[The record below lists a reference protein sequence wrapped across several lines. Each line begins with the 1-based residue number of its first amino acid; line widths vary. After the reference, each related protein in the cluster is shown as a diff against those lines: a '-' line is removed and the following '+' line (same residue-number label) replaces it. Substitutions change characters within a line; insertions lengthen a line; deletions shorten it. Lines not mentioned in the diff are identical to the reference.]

1 MKKTFQFLSLAFAAL
16 CFTACEDVPAPFNIF
31 SEGGGQGASSQL
43 PYTATFESSLGDFT
57 TENTVGD
64 FPWTCQYSCAQITS
78 YIDTDG
84 DGTKENNPATSWL
97 ISPAFDLTG
106 VEAAHVSFDYILRYA
121 NASELATN
129 YQVLVSKDYSKE
141 NGVAAANWTVL
152 PLDLVQGSDW
162 ETWTNTGNLNIP
174 AEFCN
179 TANVTVA
186 LRYIAQAKAAT
197 WEVKNFVLD
206 QGAGDNG
213 GGSGEE
219 GGVKTL
225 PYSEEFSTTL
235 GAFKNYTTSGEGA
248 WTIDYSTAKAT
259 GYDNASKVTTAG
271 TYYLV
276 SPEISLAGQTAVHV
290 SYEYIMRYN
299 KGDENQQVFI
309 TDAFNEA
316 APAEGWT
323 LLVGKHTE
331 GTDWT
336 TFAKEDVAIPAA
348 YLGKTIRIAFR
359 YNTNAESGSTWE
371 VKNFAIAAG
380 AASGE
385 GGNTGGGSEG
395 VATGDG
401 TLANPFNSVAA
412 NAYVAAMAADVVSE
426 NDVYIKGKIASVEEA
441 YGTQFGNGSF
451 TISDDGTSANGFKVW
466 RALYLNN
473 EKYQDG
479 QTQIKVGDEV
489 VVCGKVVNFKGNTP
503 ETAQGQAYLY
513 SLVSSEGGNTGGE
526 GGGSVDNPITNDYIT
541 VTAASFGLENG
552 TAVPQLTLSDGT
564 TLSFDGGGNTN
575 APKYYTAGTNIRMYP
590 KNTMTVKA
598 SKKIAAIVINVDK
611 YNGTICN
618 ASGDISANPGSVSTS
633 EQVVTISSVNA
644 TSTVITNTSTT
655 TSTPSQI
662 RWISMTIYYVE

>member
-1 MKKTFQFLSLAFAAL
+1 MKKTFQFLALAFAAL
-16 CFTACEDVPAPFNIF
+16 CFTACEDVPAPYNIF
-31 SEGGGQGASSQL
+31 SEGAGQGTGSHL
-43 PYTATFESSLGDFT
+43 PYTVTFESSLGDFT

-64 FPWTCQYSCAQITS
+64 FPWTCQHSCAQITS

-121 NASELATN
+121 NASDLATN
-129 YQVLVSKDYSKE
+129 YQVLVSKDYTKDA
-141 NGVAAANWTVL
+141 GVAAASWTVL
-152 PLDLVQGSDW
+152 PLDLVQVSDW
-162 ETWTNTGNLNIP
+162 DTWTNTGNLNIP

-179 TANVTVA
+179 TANVTIA

-197 WEVKNFVLD
+197 WEVKNFVLDQGAGD

-235 GAFKNYTTSGEGA
+235 GGFKNYTTSGEGA

-290 SYEYIMRYN
+290 SYEYILRYN

-316 APAEGWT
+316 TPAEGWT
-323 LLVGKHTE
+323 LLVDKHTE

-336 TFAKEDVAIPAA
+336 TFAKEDIAIPAA
-348 YLGKTIRIAFR
+348 YLGKTVRIAFR

-380 AASGE
+380 APG
-385 GGNTGGGSEG
+385 
-395 VATGDG
+395 
-401 TLANPFNSVAA
+401 
-412 NAYVAAMAADVVSE
+412 
-426 NDVYIKGKIASVEEA
+426 
-441 YGTQFGNGSF
+441 
-451 TISDDGTSANGFKVW
+451 
-466 RALYLNN
+466 
-473 EKYQDG
+473 
-479 QTQIKVGDEV
+479 
-489 VVCGKVVNFKGNTP
+489 
-503 ETAQGQAYLY
+503 
-513 SLVSSEGGNTGGE
+513 EGGNTGGE
-526 GGGSVDNPITNDYIT
+526 GGGSVDTPITNDYIT
-541 VTAASFGLENG
+541 VTAASFGMGNG
-552 TAVPQLTLSDGT
+552 EAVTEFQLADGT
-564 TLSFDGGGNTN
+564 TLTFDGGGGTH
-575 APKYYTAGTNIRMYP
+575 APKYYTYTAGANIRMYP

-598 SKKIAAIVINVDK
+598 SKKIAAIVLNVDK

-618 ASGDISANPGSVSTS
+618 ASGDITANPGSVSTS
-633 EQVVTISSVNA
+633 GQVVTINNVNA
-644 TSTVITNTSTT
+644 NSTVITNTSTT

-662 RWISMTIYYVE
+662 RWISLTVYYVE

>member
-1 MKKTFQFLSLAFAAL
+1 MKKTFQFLALAFAAL
-16 CFTACEDVPAPFNIF
+16 CFTACEDVPAPYNIF
-31 SEGGGQGASSQL
+31 SEGAGQGTGSHL
-43 PYTATFESSLGDFT
+43 PYTVTFESSLGDFT

-64 FPWTCQYSCAQITS
+64 FPWTCQHSCAQITS

-121 NASELATN
+121 NASDLATN
-129 YQVLVSKDYSKE
+129 YQVLVSKDYTKDA
-141 NGVAAANWTVL
+141 GVAAASWTVL
-152 PLDLVQGSDW
+152 PLDLVQVSDW
-162 ETWTNTGNLNIP
+162 DTWTNTGNLNIP
-174 AEFCN
+174 AAFCN
-179 TANVTVA
+179 TANVTIA

-206 QGAGDNG
+206 QGAGDQGAGDSG

-235 GAFKNYTTSGEGA
+235 GGFKNYTTSGEGA

-290 SYEYIMRYN
+290 SYEYILRYN

-316 APAEGWT
+316 TPAEGWT
-323 LLVGKHTE
+323 LLVDKHTE

-336 TFAKEDVAIPAA
+336 TFAKEDIAIPAA
-348 YLGKTIRIAFR
+348 YLGKTVRIAFR

-380 AASGE
+380 APG
-385 GGNTGGGSEG
+385 
-395 VATGDG
+395 
-401 TLANPFNSVAA
+401 
-412 NAYVAAMAADVVSE
+412 
-426 NDVYIKGKIASVEEA
+426 
-441 YGTQFGNGSF
+441 
-451 TISDDGTSANGFKVW
+451 
-466 RALYLNN
+466 
-473 EKYQDG
+473 
-479 QTQIKVGDEV
+479 
-489 VVCGKVVNFKGNTP
+489 
-503 ETAQGQAYLY
+503 
-513 SLVSSEGGNTGGE
+513 EGGNTGGE
-526 GGGSVDNPITNDYIT
+526 GAGTVDTPITNDYIT
-541 VTAASFGLENG
+541 VTAASFGLENQ
-552 TAVPQLTLSDGT
+552 TAVTELKLSDGT
-564 TLSFDGGGNTN
+564 TLTFDGGGNTN
-575 APKYYTAGTNIRMYP
+575 PPKYYNAGNNIRMYP

-598 SKKIAAIVINVDK
+598 SKKIAAIVLNVDK

-618 ASGDISANPGSVSTS
+618 ASGDITANPGSVSTS
-633 EQVVTISSVNA
+633 GQVVTINNVNA
-644 TSTVITNTSTT
+644 NSTVITNTSTT

-662 RWISMTIYYVE
+662 RWISLTVYYVE

>member
-1 MKKTFQFLSLAFAAL
+1 MKKTFQFLALAFAVL
-16 CFTACEDVPAPFNIF
+16 CFTACEDVPAPYNIF
-31 SEGGGQGASSQL
+31 SEGAGQGTGSHL
-43 PYTATFESSLGDFT
+43 PYTVTFESSLGDFT

-64 FPWTCQYSCAQITS
+64 FPWTCQHSCAQITS

-121 NASELATN
+121 NASDLATN
-129 YQVLVSKDYSKE
+129 YQVLVSKDYTKDA
-141 NGVAAANWTVL
+141 GVAAASWTVL
-152 PLDLVQGSDW
+152 PLDLVQVSDW
-162 ETWTNTGNLNIP
+162 DTWTNTGNLNIP
-174 AEFCN
+174 AAFCN
-179 TANVTVA
+179 TANVTIA

-197 WEVKNFVLD
+197 WEVKNFVLDQGAGD

-235 GAFKNYTTSGEGA
+235 GGFKNYTTSGEGA

-290 SYEYIMRYN
+290 SYEYILRYN

-316 APAEGWT
+316 TPAEGWT
-323 LLVGKHTE
+323 LLVDKHTE

-336 TFAKEDVAIPAA
+336 TFAKEDIAIPDA

-380 AASGE
+380 APG
-385 GGNTGGGSEG
+385 
-395 VATGDG
+395 
-401 TLANPFNSVAA
+401 
-412 NAYVAAMAADVVSE
+412 
-426 NDVYIKGKIASVEEA
+426 
-441 YGTQFGNGSF
+441 
-451 TISDDGTSANGFKVW
+451 
-466 RALYLNN
+466 
-473 EKYQDG
+473 
-479 QTQIKVGDEV
+479 
-489 VVCGKVVNFKGNTP
+489 
-503 ETAQGQAYLY
+503 
-513 SLVSSEGGNTGGE
+513 EGGNTGGE
-526 GGGSVDNPITNDYIT
+526 GGGSVDTPITNDYIT
-541 VTAASFGLENG
+541 VTAASFGLENQE
-552 TAVPQLTLSDGT
+552 AVTELKLSDGT
-564 TLSFDGGGNTN
+564 TLTFDGGGNTN
-575 APKYYTAGTNIRMYP
+575 PPKYYNAGNNIRMYP
-590 KNTMTVKA
+590 KNTMTISA
-598 SKKIAAIVINVDK
+598 SKKIAAIVLNVDK

-618 ASGDISANPGSVSTS
+618 ASGDISANPGSVSTA

-655 TSTPSQI
+655 TGPQSQL
-662 RWISMTIYYVE
+662 RWVSMTIYYVE

>member
-1 MKKTFQFLSLAFAAL
+1 MKKTFQFLALAFAAL
-16 CFTACEDVPAPFNIF
+16 CFTACEDVPAPYNIF
-31 SEGGGQGASSQL
+31 SEGAGQGTGSHL
-43 PYTATFESSLGDFT
+43 PYTVTFESSLGDFT

-64 FPWTCQYSCAQITS
+64 FPWTCQHSCAQITS

-121 NASELATN
+121 NASDLATN
-129 YQVLVSKDYSKE
+129 YQVLVSKDYTKDA
-141 NGVAAANWTVL
+141 GVAAASWTVL
-152 PLDLVQGSDW
+152 PLDLVQVSDW
-162 ETWTNTGNLNIP
+162 DTWTNTGNLNIP
-174 AEFCN
+174 AAFCN
-179 TANVTVA
+179 TANVTIA

-197 WEVKNFVLD
+197 WEVKNFVLDQGAGD

-235 GAFKNYTTSGEGA
+235 GGFKNYTTSGEGA

-276 SPEISLAGQTAVHV
+276 SPEISLAGQTAVHL
-290 SYEYIMRYN
+290 SYEYILRYN

-316 APAEGWT
+316 TPAEGWT
-323 LLVGKHTE
+323 LLVDKHTE

-336 TFAKEDVAIPAA
+336 TFAKEDIAIPAA
-348 YLGKTIRIAFR
+348 YLGKTVRIAFR

-380 AASGE
+380 APG
-385 GGNTGGGSEG
+385 
-395 VATGDG
+395 
-401 TLANPFNSVAA
+401 
-412 NAYVAAMAADVVSE
+412 
-426 NDVYIKGKIASVEEA
+426 
-441 YGTQFGNGSF
+441 
-451 TISDDGTSANGFKVW
+451 
-466 RALYLNN
+466 
-473 EKYQDG
+473 
-479 QTQIKVGDEV
+479 
-489 VVCGKVVNFKGNTP
+489 
-503 ETAQGQAYLY
+503 
-513 SLVSSEGGNTGGE
+513 EGGNTGGE
-526 GGGSVDNPITNDYIT
+526 GGGSVDTPITNDYIT
-541 VTAASFGLENG
+541 VTAASFGLENQA
-552 TAVPQLTLSDGT
+552 AVTELKLSDGT
-564 TLSFDGGGNTN
+564 TLTFDGGGNTN
-575 APKYYTAGTNIRMYP
+575 PPKYYNAGNNIRMYP
-590 KNTMTVKA
+590 KNTMTISA
-598 SKKIAAIVINVDK
+598 SKKIAAIVLNVDK

-618 ASGDISANPGSVSTS
+618 ASGDIAANPGSVSTS
-633 EQVVTISSVNA
+633 GQVVTINNVNA
-644 TSTVITNTSTT
+644 NSTVITNTSTT

-662 RWISMTIYYVE
+662 RWISLTVYYVE

>member
-1 MKKTFQFLSLAFAAL
+1 MKKTFQFLALAFAAL
-16 CFTACEDVPAPFNIF
+16 CFTACEDVPAPYNIF
-31 SEGGGQGASSQL
+31 SEGAGQGTGSHL
-43 PYTATFESSLGDFT
+43 PYTVTFESSLGDFT

-64 FPWTCQYSCAQITS
+64 FPWTCQHSCAQITS

-121 NASELATN
+121 NASDLATN
-129 YQVLVSKDYSKE
+129 YQVLVSKDYTKDA
-141 NGVAAANWTVL
+141 GVAAASWTVL
-152 PLDLVQGSDW
+152 PLDLVQVSDW
-162 ETWTNTGNLNIP
+162 DTWTNTGNLNIP

-179 TANVTVA
+179 TANVTIA

-197 WEVKNFVLD
+197 WEVKNFVLDQGAGD

-235 GAFKNYTTSGEGA
+235 GGFKNYTTSGEGA

-290 SYEYIMRYN
+290 SYEYILRYN

-316 APAEGWT
+316 TPAEGWT
-323 LLVGKHTE
+323 LLVDKHTE

-336 TFAKEDVAIPAA
+336 TFAKEDIAIPAA
-348 YLGKTIRIAFR
+348 YLGKTVRIAFR

-380 AASGE
+380 APG
-385 GGNTGGGSEG
+385 
-395 VATGDG
+395 
-401 TLANPFNSVAA
+401 
-412 NAYVAAMAADVVSE
+412 
-426 NDVYIKGKIASVEEA
+426 
-441 YGTQFGNGSF
+441 
-451 TISDDGTSANGFKVW
+451 
-466 RALYLNN
+466 
-473 EKYQDG
+473 
-479 QTQIKVGDEV
+479 
-489 VVCGKVVNFKGNTP
+489 
-503 ETAQGQAYLY
+503 
-513 SLVSSEGGNTGGE
+513 EGGNTGGE
-526 GGGSVDNPITNDYIT
+526 GGGSVDTPITNDYIT
-541 VTAASFGLENG
+541 VTAASFGLENQA
-552 TAVPQLTLSDGT
+552 AVTELKLSDGT
-564 TLSFDGGGNTN
+564 TLTFDGGGNTN
-575 APKYYTAGTNIRMYP
+575 PPKYYNAGNNIRMYP

-598 SKKIAAIVINVDK
+598 SKKIAAIVLNVDK

-618 ASGDISANPGSVSTS
+618 ASGDITANPGSVSTS
-633 EQVVTISSVNA
+633 EQVVTISNVNA

-662 RWISMTIYYVE
+662 RWISLTVYYVE

>member
-1 MKKTFQFLSLAFAAL
+1 MKKTFQFLALAFAAL
-16 CFTACEDVPAPFNIF
+16 CFTACEDVPAPYNIF
-31 SEGGGQGASSQL
+31 SEGAGQGTGSHL
-43 PYTATFESSLGDFT
+43 PYTVTFESSLGDFT

-64 FPWTCQYSCAQITS
+64 FPWTCQHSCAQITS

-121 NASELATN
+121 NASDLATN
-129 YQVLVSKDYSKE
+129 YQVLVSKDYTKDA
-141 NGVAAANWTVL
+141 GVAAASWTVL
-152 PLDLVQGSDW
+152 PLDLVQVSDW
-162 ETWTNTGNLNIP
+162 DTWTNTGNLNIP
-174 AEFCN
+174 AAFCN
-179 TANVTVA
+179 TANVTIA

-206 QGAGDNG
+206 QGAGDQGAGDSG

-235 GAFKNYTTSGEGA
+235 GGFKNYTTSGEGA

-290 SYEYIMRYN
+290 SYEYILRYN

-316 APAEGWT
+316 TPAEGWT
-323 LLVGKHTE
+323 LLVDKHTE

-336 TFAKEDVAIPAA
+336 TFAKEDIAIPAA
-348 YLGKTIRIAFR
+348 YLGKTVRIAFR

-380 AASGE
+380 APG
-385 GGNTGGGSEG
+385 
-395 VATGDG
+395 
-401 TLANPFNSVAA
+401 
-412 NAYVAAMAADVVSE
+412 
-426 NDVYIKGKIASVEEA
+426 
-441 YGTQFGNGSF
+441 
-451 TISDDGTSANGFKVW
+451 
-466 RALYLNN
+466 
-473 EKYQDG
+473 
-479 QTQIKVGDEV
+479 
-489 VVCGKVVNFKGNTP
+489 
-503 ETAQGQAYLY
+503 
-513 SLVSSEGGNTGGE
+513 EGGNTGGE
-526 GGGSVDNPITNDYIT
+526 GGGSVDTPITNDYIT
-541 VTAASFGLENG
+541 VTAASFGLENQA
-552 TAVPQLTLSDGT
+552 AVTELKLSDGT
-564 TLSFDGGGNTN
+564 TLTFDGGGNSN
-575 APKYYTAGTNIRMYP
+575 PPKYYNAGNNIRMYP
-590 KNTMTVKA
+590 KNTMTISA
-598 SKKIAAIVINVDK
+598 SKKIAAVVLNVDK
-611 YNGTICN
+611 YNGDICN
-618 ASGDISANPGSVSTS
+618 ASGDITANPGSVSTS
-633 EQVVTISSVNA
+633 GQVVTINNVNA
-644 TSTVITNTSTT
+644 TSTVITNMSTT

-662 RWISMTIYYVE
+662 RWVSLTVYYVE

>member
-1 MKKTFQFLSLAFAAL
+1 MKKTFQFLALAFAAL
-16 CFTACEDVPAPFNIF
+16 CFTACEDVPAPYNIF
-31 SEGGGQGASSQL
+31 SEGAGQGTGSHL
-43 PYTATFESSLGDFT
+43 PYTVTFESSLGDFT

-64 FPWTCQYSCAQITS
+64 FPWTCQHSCAQITS

-121 NASELATN
+121 NASDLATN
-129 YQVLVSKDYSKE
+129 YQVLVSKDYTKDA
-141 NGVAAANWTVL
+141 GVAAASWTVL
-152 PLDLVQGSDW
+152 PLDLVQVSDW
-162 ETWTNTGNLNIP
+162 DTWTNTGNLNIP

-179 TANVTVA
+179 TANVTIA

-197 WEVKNFVLD
+197 WEVKNFVLDQGAGD

-235 GAFKNYTTSGEGA
+235 GGFKNYTTSGEGA

-276 SPEISLAGQTAVHV
+276 SPEISLAGQTAVHL
-290 SYEYIMRYN
+290 SYEYILRYN

-316 APAEGWT
+316 TPAEGWT
-323 LLVGKHTE
+323 LLVDKHTE

-336 TFAKEDVAIPAA
+336 TFAKEDIAIPAA
-348 YLGKTIRIAFR
+348 YLGKTVRIAFR

-380 AASGE
+380 APG
-385 GGNTGGGSEG
+385 
-395 VATGDG
+395 
-401 TLANPFNSVAA
+401 
-412 NAYVAAMAADVVSE
+412 
-426 NDVYIKGKIASVEEA
+426 
-441 YGTQFGNGSF
+441 
-451 TISDDGTSANGFKVW
+451 
-466 RALYLNN
+466 
-473 EKYQDG
+473 
-479 QTQIKVGDEV
+479 
-489 VVCGKVVNFKGNTP
+489 
-503 ETAQGQAYLY
+503 
-513 SLVSSEGGNTGGE
+513 EGGNTGGE
-526 GGGSVDNPITNDYIT
+526 GGGSVDTPITNDYIT
-541 VTAASFGLENG
+541 VTAASFGLENQA
-552 TAVPQLTLSDGT
+552 AVTELKLSDGT
-564 TLSFDGGGNTN
+564 TLTFDGGGNTN
-575 APKYYTAGTNIRMYP
+575 PPKYYNAGNNIRMYP
-590 KNTMTVKA
+590 KNTMTISA
-598 SKKIAAIVINVDK
+598 SKKIAAVVLNVDK
-611 YNGTICN
+611 YNGVICN

-633 EQVVTISSVNA
+633 EQVVTISNVNA

-662 RWISMTIYYVE
+662 RWVSLTVYYVE

>member
-1 MKKTFQFLSLAFAAL
+1 MKKTFQFLALAFAAL
-16 CFTACEDVPAPFNIF
+16 CFTACEDVPAPYNIF
-31 SEGGGQGASSQL
+31 SEGAGQGTGSNL
-43 PYTATFESSLGDFT
+43 PYTVTFESSLGDFT

-64 FPWTCQYSCAQITS
+64 FPWTCQHSCAQITS

-121 NASELATN
+121 NASDLATN
-129 YQVLVSKDYSKE
+129 YQVLVSKDYTKDA
-141 NGVAAANWTVL
+141 GVAAASWTVL
-152 PLDLVQGSDW
+152 PLDLVQVSDW
-162 ETWTNTGNLNIP
+162 DTWTNTGNLNIP

-179 TANVTVA
+179 TVNVTIA

-197 WEVKNFVLD
+197 WEVKNFVLDQGAGD

-235 GAFKNYTTSGEGA
+235 GGFKNYTTSGEGA

-290 SYEYIMRYN
+290 SYEYILRYN

-316 APAEGWT
+316 NPAEGWT
-323 LLVGKHTE
+323 LLVDKHTE

-336 TFAKEDVAIPAA
+336 TFAKEDIAIPAA
-348 YLGKTIRIAFR
+348 YLGKTVRIAFR

-380 AASGE
+380 APG
-385 GGNTGGGSEG
+385 
-395 VATGDG
+395 
-401 TLANPFNSVAA
+401 
-412 NAYVAAMAADVVSE
+412 
-426 NDVYIKGKIASVEEA
+426 
-441 YGTQFGNGSF
+441 
-451 TISDDGTSANGFKVW
+451 
-466 RALYLNN
+466 
-473 EKYQDG
+473 
-479 QTQIKVGDEV
+479 
-489 VVCGKVVNFKGNTP
+489 
-503 ETAQGQAYLY
+503 
-513 SLVSSEGGNTGGE
+513 EGGNTGGE
-526 GGGSVDNPITNDYIT
+526 GGGSVDTPITNDYIT
-541 VTAASFGLENG
+541 VTAASFGLENQA
-552 TAVPQLTLSDGT
+552 AVTELKLSDGT
-564 TLSFDGGGNTN
+564 TLTFDGGGNTN
-575 APKYYTAGTNIRMYP
+575 PPKYYNAGNNIRMYP
-590 KNTMTVKA
+590 KNTMTISA
-598 SKKIAAIVINVDK
+598 SKKIAAIVLNVDK

-618 ASGDISANPGSVSTS
+618 ASGDIAANPGSVSTS
-633 EQVVTISSVNA
+633 GQVVTINNVNA
-644 TSTVITNTSTT
+644 NSTVITNTSTT

-662 RWISMTIYYVE
+662 RWISLTVYYVE

>member
-1 MKKTFQFLSLAFAAL
+1 MKKTFQFLALAFAAL
-16 CFTACEDVPAPFNIF
+16 CFTACEDVPAPYNIF
-31 SEGGGQGASSQL
+31 SEGAGQGTGSHL
-43 PYTATFESSLGDFT
+43 PYTVTFESSLGDFT

-64 FPWTCQYSCAQITS
+64 FPWTCQHSCAQITS

-121 NASELATN
+121 NASDLATN
-129 YQVLVSKDYSKE
+129 YQVLVSKDYTKDA
-141 NGVAAANWTVL
+141 GVAAASWTVL
-152 PLDLVQGSDW
+152 PLDLVQVSDW
-162 ETWTNTGNLNIP
+162 DTWTNTGNLNIP
-174 AEFCN
+174 AAFCN
-179 TANVTVA
+179 TANVTIA

-235 GAFKNYTTSGEGA
+235 GGFKNYTTSGEGA

-290 SYEYIMRYN
+290 SYEYILRYN

-316 APAEGWT
+316 TPAEGWT
-323 LLVGKHTE
+323 LLVDKHTE

-336 TFAKEDVAIPAA
+336 TFAKEDIAIPAA
-348 YLGKTIRIAFR
+348 YLGKTVRIAFR

-380 AASGE
+380 APG
-385 GGNTGGGSEG
+385 
-395 VATGDG
+395 
-401 TLANPFNSVAA
+401 
-412 NAYVAAMAADVVSE
+412 
-426 NDVYIKGKIASVEEA
+426 
-441 YGTQFGNGSF
+441 
-451 TISDDGTSANGFKVW
+451 
-466 RALYLNN
+466 
-473 EKYQDG
+473 
-479 QTQIKVGDEV
+479 
-489 VVCGKVVNFKGNTP
+489 
-503 ETAQGQAYLY
+503 
-513 SLVSSEGGNTGGE
+513 EGGNTGGE
-526 GGGSVDNPITNDYIT
+526 GGGSVDTPITNDYIT
-541 VTAASFGLENG
+541 VTAASFDLENQA
-552 TAVPQLTLSDGT
+552 AVRELKLSDGT
-564 TLSFDGGGNTN
+564 TLTFDGGGGTH
-575 APKYYTAGTNIRMYP
+575 APKYYTYTAGANIRMYP

-598 SKKIAAIVINVDK
+598 SKKIAAVVLNVDK
-611 YNGTICN
+611 YNGVICN
-618 ASGDISANPGSVSTS
+618 ASGDITANPGSVSTS
-633 EQVVTISSVNA
+633 GQVVTINNVNA
-644 TSTVITNTSTT
+644 NSTVITNTSTT

-662 RWISMTIYYVE
+662 RWVSLTVYYVE

>member
-1 MKKTFQFLSLAFAAL
+1 MKKTFQFLALAFAAL
-16 CFTACEDVPAPFNIF
+16 CFTACEDVPAPYNIF
-31 SEGGGQGASSQL
+31 SEGAGQGTGSHL
-43 PYTATFESSLGDFT
+43 PYTVTFESSLGDFT

-64 FPWTCQYSCAQITS
+64 FPWTCQHSCAQITS

-121 NASELATN
+121 NASDLATN
-129 YQVLVSKDYSKE
+129 YQVLVSKDYTKDA
-141 NGVAAANWTVL
+141 GVAAASWTVL
-152 PLDLVQGSDW
+152 PLDLVQVSDW
-162 ETWTNTGNLNIP
+162 DTWTNTGNLNIP
-174 AEFCN
+174 AAFCN
-179 TANVTVA
+179 TANVTIA

-206 QGAGDNG
+206 QGAGDQGAGDSG

-235 GAFKNYTTSGEGA
+235 GGFKNYTTSGEGA

-290 SYEYIMRYN
+290 SYEYILRYN

-316 APAEGWT
+316 TPAEGWT
-323 LLVGKHTE
+323 LLVDKHTE

-336 TFAKEDVAIPAA
+336 TFAKEDIAIPAA
-348 YLGKTIRIAFR
+348 YLGKTVRIAFR

-380 AASGE
+380 APG
-385 GGNTGGGSEG
+385 
-395 VATGDG
+395 
-401 TLANPFNSVAA
+401 
-412 NAYVAAMAADVVSE
+412 
-426 NDVYIKGKIASVEEA
+426 
-441 YGTQFGNGSF
+441 
-451 TISDDGTSANGFKVW
+451 
-466 RALYLNN
+466 
-473 EKYQDG
+473 
-479 QTQIKVGDEV
+479 
-489 VVCGKVVNFKGNTP
+489 
-503 ETAQGQAYLY
+503 
-513 SLVSSEGGNTGGE
+513 EGGNTGGE
-526 GGGSVDNPITNDYIT
+526 GGGSVDTPITNDYIT
-541 VTAASFGLENG
+541 VTAASFGLENQA
-552 TAVPQLTLSDGT
+552 AVTELKLSDGT
-564 TLSFDGGGNTN
+564 TLTFDGGGNSN
-575 APKYYTAGTNIRMYP
+575 PPKYYNAGNNIRMYP
-590 KNTMTVKA
+590 KNTMTISA
-598 SKKIAAIVINVDK
+598 SKKIAAVVLNVDK
-611 YNGTICN
+611 YNGDICN
-618 ASGDISANPGSVSTS
+618 ASGDITANPGSVSTS
-633 EQVVTISSVNA
+633 GQVVTINNVNA

-662 RWISMTIYYVE
+662 RWVSLTVYYVE

>member
-1 MKKTFQFLSLAFAAL
+1 MKKTFQFLVLAFAAL
-16 CFTACEDVPAPFNIF
+16 CFTACEDVPAPYNIF
-31 SEGGGQGASSQL
+31 SEGAGQGTGSHL
-43 PYTATFESSLGDFT
+43 PYTVTFESSLGDFT

-64 FPWTCQYSCAQITS
+64 FPWTCQHSCAQITS

-121 NASELATN
+121 NASDLATN
-129 YQVLVSKDYSKE
+129 YQVLVSKDYTKDA
-141 NGVAAANWTVL
+141 GVAAASWTVL
-152 PLDLVQGSDW
+152 PLDLVQVSDW
-162 ETWTNTGNLNIP
+162 DTWTNTGNLNIP

-179 TANVTVA
+179 TANVTIA

-197 WEVKNFVLD
+197 WEVKNFVLDQGAGD

-235 GAFKNYTTSGEGA
+235 GGFKNYTTSGEGA

-290 SYEYIMRYN
+290 SYEYILRYN

-316 APAEGWT
+316 TPAEGWT
-323 LLVGKHTE
+323 LLVDKHTE

-336 TFAKEDVAIPAA
+336 TFAKEDIAIPAA
-348 YLGKTIRIAFR
+348 YLGKTVRIAFR

-380 AASGE
+380 APG
-385 GGNTGGGSEG
+385 
-395 VATGDG
+395 
-401 TLANPFNSVAA
+401 
-412 NAYVAAMAADVVSE
+412 
-426 NDVYIKGKIASVEEA
+426 
-441 YGTQFGNGSF
+441 
-451 TISDDGTSANGFKVW
+451 
-466 RALYLNN
+466 
-473 EKYQDG
+473 
-479 QTQIKVGDEV
+479 
-489 VVCGKVVNFKGNTP
+489 
-503 ETAQGQAYLY
+503 
-513 SLVSSEGGNTGGE
+513 EGGNTGGE
-526 GGGSVDNPITNDYIT
+526 GGGSVDTPITNDYIT
-541 VTAASFGLENG
+541 VTAASFGLENQA
-552 TAVPQLTLSDGT
+552 AVTELKLSDGT
-564 TLSFDGGGNTN
+564 TLTFDGGGNTN
-575 APKYYTAGTNIRMYP
+575 PPKYYNAGNNIRMYP

-598 SKKIAAIVINVDK
+598 SKKIAAIVLNVDK
-611 YNGTICN
+611 FNGTICN
-618 ASGDISANPGSVSTS
+618 ASGDITANPGSVSTS
-633 EQVVTISSVNA
+633 EQVVTISNVNA

-662 RWISMTIYYVE
+662 RWISLTVYYVE

>member
-1 MKKTFQFLSLAFAAL
+1 MKKTFQFLALAFAAL
-16 CFTACEDVPAPFNIF
+16 CFTACEDVPAPYNIF
-31 SEGGGQGASSQL
+31 SEGAGQGTGSHL
-43 PYTATFESSLGDFT
+43 PYTVTFESSLGDFT

-64 FPWTCQYSCAQITS
+64 FPWTCQHSCAQITS

-121 NASELATN
+121 NASDLATN
-129 YQVLVSKDYSKE
+129 YQVLVSKDYTKDA
-141 NGVAAANWTVL
+141 GVAAASWTVL
-152 PLDLVQGSDW
+152 PLDLVQVSDW
-162 ETWTNTGNLNIP
+162 DTWTNTGNLNIP

-179 TANVTVA
+179 TVNVTIA

-197 WEVKNFVLD
+197 WEVKNFVLDQGAGD

-235 GAFKNYTTSGEGA
+235 GGFKNYTTSGEGA

-290 SYEYIMRYN
+290 SYEYILRYN

-323 LLVGKHTE
+323 LLVDKHTE

-336 TFAKEDVAIPAA
+336 TFAKEDIAIPAA
-348 YLGKTIRIAFR
+348 YLGKTVRIAFR

-380 AASGE
+380 APG
-385 GGNTGGGSEG
+385 
-395 VATGDG
+395 
-401 TLANPFNSVAA
+401 
-412 NAYVAAMAADVVSE
+412 
-426 NDVYIKGKIASVEEA
+426 
-441 YGTQFGNGSF
+441 
-451 TISDDGTSANGFKVW
+451 
-466 RALYLNN
+466 
-473 EKYQDG
+473 
-479 QTQIKVGDEV
+479 
-489 VVCGKVVNFKGNTP
+489 
-503 ETAQGQAYLY
+503 
-513 SLVSSEGGNTGGE
+513 EGGNTGGE
-526 GGGSVDNPITNDYIT
+526 GGGSVDTPITNDYIT
-541 VTAASFGLENG
+541 VTAASFGLENQE
-552 TAVPQLTLSDGT
+552 AVTELKLSDGT
-564 TLSFDGGGNTN
+564 TLTFDGGGGTH
-575 APKYYTAGTNIRMYP
+575 APKYYTYTAGANIRMYP

-598 SKKIAAIVINVDK
+598 SKKIAAVVLNVDK
-611 YNGTICN
+611 YNGVICN
-618 ASGDISANPGSVSTS
+618 ASGDIAANPGSVSTS
-633 EQVVTISSVNA
+633 GQVVTINNVNA
-644 TSTVITNTSTT
+644 NSTVITNTSTT

-662 RWISMTIYYVE
+662 RWISLTVYYVE

>member
-1 MKKTFQFLSLAFAAL
+1 MKKTFQFLALAFAAL
-16 CFTACEDVPAPFNIF
+16 CFTACEDVPAPYNIF
-31 SEGGGQGASSQL
+31 SEGAGQGTGSHL
-43 PYTATFESSLGDFT
+43 PYTVTFESSLGDFT

-64 FPWTCQYSCAQITS
+64 FPWTCQHSCAQITS

-121 NASELATN
+121 NASDLATN
-129 YQVLVSKDYSKE
+129 YQVLVSKDYTKDA
-141 NGVAAANWTVL
+141 GVAAASWTVL
-152 PLDLVQGSDW
+152 PLDLVQVSDW
-162 ETWTNTGNLNIP
+162 DTWTNTGNLNIP

-179 TANVTVA
+179 TANVTIA

-206 QGAGDNG
+206 QGAGDQGAGDNG

-219 GGVKTL
+219 SGVKTL

-235 GAFKNYTTSGEGA
+235 GGFKNYTTSGEGA

-290 SYEYIMRYN
+290 SYEYILRYN

-316 APAEGWT
+316 TPAEGWT
-323 LLVGKHTE
+323 LLVDKHTE

-336 TFAKEDVAIPAA
+336 TFAKEDIAIPAA
-348 YLGKTIRIAFR
+348 YLGKTVRIAFR

-380 AASGE
+380 APG
-385 GGNTGGGSEG
+385 
-395 VATGDG
+395 
-401 TLANPFNSVAA
+401 
-412 NAYVAAMAADVVSE
+412 
-426 NDVYIKGKIASVEEA
+426 
-441 YGTQFGNGSF
+441 
-451 TISDDGTSANGFKVW
+451 
-466 RALYLNN
+466 
-473 EKYQDG
+473 
-479 QTQIKVGDEV
+479 
-489 VVCGKVVNFKGNTP
+489 
-503 ETAQGQAYLY
+503 
-513 SLVSSEGGNTGGE
+513 EGGNTGGE
-526 GGGSVDNPITNDYIT
+526 GGGSVDTPITNDYIT
-541 VTAASFGLENG
+541 VTAASFGMGNG
-552 TAVPQLTLSDGT
+552 EAVSELKLSDGT
-564 TLSFDGGGNTN
+564 TLTFDGGGNTS
-575 APKYYTAGTNIRMYP
+575 APKYYDGGKNIRMYP

-598 SKKIAAIVINVDK
+598 SKKIAAVVLNVDK
-611 YNGTICN
+611 YNGVICN
-618 ASGDISANPGSVSTS
+618 ASGDITANPGSVSTS
-633 EQVVTISSVNA
+633 GQVVTINNVNA
-644 TSTVITNTSTT
+644 NSTVITNTSTT

-662 RWISMTIYYVE
+662 RWISLTVYYVE

>member
-1 MKKTFQFLSLAFAAL
+1 MKKTFQFLALAFAAL
-16 CFTACEDVPAPFNIF
+16 CFTACEDVPAPYNIF
-31 SEGGGQGASSQL
+31 SEGAGQGTGSHL
-43 PYTATFESSLGDFT
+43 PYTVTFESSLGDFT

-64 FPWTCQYSCAQITS
+64 FPWTCQHSCAQITS

-121 NASELATN
+121 NASDLATN
-129 YQVLVSKDYSKE
+129 YQVLVSKDYTKDA
-141 NGVAAANWTVL
+141 GVAAASWTVL
-152 PLDLVQGSDW
+152 PLDLVQVSDW
-162 ETWTNTGNLNIP
+162 DTWTNTGNLNIP
-174 AEFCN
+174 AAFCN
-179 TANVTVA
+179 TANVTIA

-197 WEVKNFVLD
+197 WEVKNFVLDQGAGD

-235 GAFKNYTTSGEGA
+235 GGFKNYTTSGEGA

-290 SYEYIMRYN
+290 SYEYILRYN

-323 LLVGKHTE
+323 LLVDKHTE

-336 TFAKEDVAIPAA
+336 TFAKEDIAIPAA
-348 YLGKTIRIAFR
+348 YLGKTVRIAFR

-380 AASGE
+380 APG
-385 GGNTGGGSEG
+385 
-395 VATGDG
+395 
-401 TLANPFNSVAA
+401 
-412 NAYVAAMAADVVSE
+412 
-426 NDVYIKGKIASVEEA
+426 
-441 YGTQFGNGSF
+441 
-451 TISDDGTSANGFKVW
+451 
-466 RALYLNN
+466 
-473 EKYQDG
+473 
-479 QTQIKVGDEV
+479 
-489 VVCGKVVNFKGNTP
+489 
-503 ETAQGQAYLY
+503 
-513 SLVSSEGGNTGGE
+513 EGGNTGGE
-526 GGGSVDNPITNDYIT
+526 GGGSVDTPITNDYIT
-541 VTAASFGLENG
+541 VTAASFGLENQE
-552 TAVPQLTLSDGT
+552 AVTELKLSDGT
-564 TLSFDGGGNTN
+564 TLTFDGGGNTIP
-575 APKYYTAGTNIRMYP
+575 PKYYKAGNNIRMYP
-590 KNTMTVKA
+590 KNTMTISA
-598 SKKIAAIVINVDK
+598 SKKIAAVVLNVDK
-611 YNGTICN
+611 YNGDICN
-618 ASGDISANPGSVSTS
+618 ASGDITANPGSVSTS
-633 EQVVTISSVNA
+633 EQVVTISNVNA

-662 RWISMTIYYVE
+662 RWISLTVYYVE

>member
-1 MKKTFQFLSLAFAAL
+1 MKKTFQFLALAFAAL
-16 CFTACEDVPAPFNIF
+16 CFTACEDVPAPYNIF
-31 SEGGGQGASSQL
+31 SEGAGQGTGSHL
-43 PYTATFESSLGDFT
+43 PYTVTFESSLGDFT

-64 FPWTCQYSCAQITS
+64 FPWTCQHSCAQITS

-121 NASELATN
+121 NASDLATN
-129 YQVLVSKDYSKE
+129 YQVLVSKDYTKDA
-141 NGVAAANWTVL
+141 GVAAASWTVL
-152 PLDLVQGSDW
+152 PLDLVQVSDW
-162 ETWTNTGNLNIP
+162 DTWTNTGNLNIP

-179 TANVTVA
+179 TANVTIA

-197 WEVKNFVLD
+197 WEVKNFVLDQGAGD

-235 GAFKNYTTSGEGA
+235 GGFKNYTTSGEGA

-290 SYEYIMRYN
+290 SYEYILRYN

-316 APAEGWT
+316 TPAEGWT
-323 LLVGKHTE
+323 LLVDKHTE

-336 TFAKEDVAIPAA
+336 TFAKEDIAIPAA
-348 YLGKTIRIAFR
+348 YLGKTVRIAFR

-380 AASGE
+380 APG
-385 GGNTGGGSEG
+385 
-395 VATGDG
+395 
-401 TLANPFNSVAA
+401 
-412 NAYVAAMAADVVSE
+412 
-426 NDVYIKGKIASVEEA
+426 
-441 YGTQFGNGSF
+441 
-451 TISDDGTSANGFKVW
+451 
-466 RALYLNN
+466 
-473 EKYQDG
+473 
-479 QTQIKVGDEV
+479 
-489 VVCGKVVNFKGNTP
+489 
-503 ETAQGQAYLY
+503 
-513 SLVSSEGGNTGGE
+513 EGGNTGGE
-526 GGGSVDNPITNDYIT
+526 GGGSVDTPITNDYIT
-541 VTAASFGLENG
+541 VTAASFGLENQA
-552 TAVPQLTLSDGT
+552 AVTELKLSDGT
-564 TLSFDGGGNTN
+564 TLTFDGGGGTH
-575 APKYYTAGTNIRMYP
+575 APKYYTYTAGANIRMYP

-598 SKKIAAIVINVDK
+598 SKKIAAIVLNVDK

-618 ASGDISANPGSVSTS
+618 ASGDITANPGSVSTS
-633 EQVVTISSVNA
+633 GQVVTINNVNA
-644 TSTVITNTSTT
+644 NSTVITNTSTT
-655 TSTPSQI
+655 TGPKSQI
-662 RWISMTIYYVE
+662 RWVSLTVYYVE

>member
-1 MKKTFQFLSLAFAAL
+1 MKKTFQFLALAFAAL
-16 CFTACEDVPAPFNIF
+16 CFTACEDVPAPYNIF
-31 SEGGGQGASSQL
+31 SEGAGQGTGSHL
-43 PYTATFESSLGDFT
+43 PYTVTFESSLGDFT

-64 FPWTCQYSCAQITS
+64 FPWTCQHSCAQITS

-121 NASELATN
+121 NASDLATN
-129 YQVLVSKDYSKE
+129 YQVLVSKDYTKDA
-141 NGVAAANWTVL
+141 GVAAASWTVL
-152 PLDLVQGSDW
+152 PLDLVQVSDW
-162 ETWTNTGNLNIP
+162 DTWTNTGNLNIP
-174 AEFCN
+174 AAFCN
-179 TANVTVA
+179 TANVTIA

-197 WEVKNFVLD
+197 WEVKNFVLDQGAGD

-235 GAFKNYTTSGEGA
+235 GGFKNYTTSGEGA

-290 SYEYIMRYN
+290 SYEYILRYN

-316 APAEGWT
+316 TPAEGWT
-323 LLVGKHTE
+323 LLVDKHTE

-336 TFAKEDVAIPAA
+336 TFAKEDIAIPAA
-348 YLGKTIRIAFR
+348 YLGKTVRIAFR

-380 AASGE
+380 APG
-385 GGNTGGGSEG
+385 
-395 VATGDG
+395 
-401 TLANPFNSVAA
+401 
-412 NAYVAAMAADVVSE
+412 
-426 NDVYIKGKIASVEEA
+426 
-441 YGTQFGNGSF
+441 
-451 TISDDGTSANGFKVW
+451 
-466 RALYLNN
+466 
-473 EKYQDG
+473 
-479 QTQIKVGDEV
+479 
-489 VVCGKVVNFKGNTP
+489 
-503 ETAQGQAYLY
+503 
-513 SLVSSEGGNTGGE
+513 EGGNTGGE
-526 GGGSVDNPITNDYIT
+526 GGGTVDTPITNDYIT
-541 VTAASFGLENG
+541 VTAASFGLENQA
-552 TAVPQLTLSDGT
+552 AVTELKLSDGT
-564 TLSFDGGGNTN
+564 TLTFDGGGNTN
-575 APKYYTAGTNIRMYP
+575 PPKYYNAGNNIRMYP
-590 KNTMTVKA
+590 KNTMTISA
-598 SKKIAAIVINVDK
+598 SKKIAAVVLNVDK
-611 YNGTICN
+611 YNGDICN
-618 ASGDISANPGSVSTS
+618 ASGDIAANPGSVSTS
-633 EQVVTISSVNA
+633 EQVVTISNVNA

-655 TSTPSQI
+655 TGPKSQI
-662 RWISMTIYYVE
+662 RWVSLTVYYVE

>member
-1 MKKTFQFLSLAFAAL
+1 MKKTFQFLALAFAAL
-16 CFTACEDVPAPFNIF
+16 CFTACEDVPAPYNIF
-31 SEGGGQGASSQL
+31 SEGAGQGTGSHL
-43 PYTATFESSLGDFT
+43 PYTVTFESSLGDFT

-64 FPWTCQYSCAQITS
+64 FPWTCQHSCAQITS

-121 NASELATN
+121 NASDLATN
-129 YQVLVSKDYSKE
+129 YQVLVSKDYTKDA
-141 NGVAAANWTVL
+141 GVAAASWTVL
-152 PLDLVQGSDW
+152 PLDLVQVSDW
-162 ETWTNTGNLNIP
+162 DTWTNTGNLNIP
-174 AEFCN
+174 AAFCN
-179 TANVTVA
+179 TANVTIA

-197 WEVKNFVLD
+197 WEVKNFVLDQGAGD

-235 GAFKNYTTSGEGA
+235 GGFKNYTTSGEGA

-276 SPEISLAGQTAVHV
+276 SPEISLAGQTAVHL
-290 SYEYIMRYN
+290 SYEYILRYN

-316 APAEGWT
+316 TPAEGWT
-323 LLVGKHTE
+323 LLVDKHTE

-336 TFAKEDVAIPAA
+336 TFAKEDIAIPAA
-348 YLGKTIRIAFR
+348 YLGKTVRIAFR

-380 AASGE
+380 APG
-385 GGNTGGGSEG
+385 
-395 VATGDG
+395 
-401 TLANPFNSVAA
+401 
-412 NAYVAAMAADVVSE
+412 
-426 NDVYIKGKIASVEEA
+426 
-441 YGTQFGNGSF
+441 
-451 TISDDGTSANGFKVW
+451 
-466 RALYLNN
+466 
-473 EKYQDG
+473 
-479 QTQIKVGDEV
+479 
-489 VVCGKVVNFKGNTP
+489 
-503 ETAQGQAYLY
+503 
-513 SLVSSEGGNTGGE
+513 EGGNTGGE
-526 GGGSVDNPITNDYIT
+526 GGGSVDTPITNDYIT
-541 VTAASFGLENG
+541 VTAASFGLENQA
-552 TAVPQLTLSDGT
+552 AVTELKLSDGT
-564 TLSFDGGGNTN
+564 TLTFDGGGNTN
-575 APKYYTAGTNIRMYP
+575 PPKYYNAGNNIRMYP
-590 KNTMTVKA
+590 KNTMTISA
-598 SKKIAAIVINVDK
+598 SKKIAAVVLNVDK
-611 YNGTICN
+611 YNGVICN
-618 ASGDISANPGSVSTS
+618 ASGDITANPGSVSTS
-633 EQVVTISSVNA
+633 EQVVTIRNVNA

-662 RWISMTIYYVE
+662 RWISLTVYYVE

>member
-1 MKKTFQFLSLAFAAL
+1 MKKTFQFLALAFAAL
-16 CFTACEDVPAPFNIF
+16 CFTACEDVPAPYNIF
-31 SEGGGQGASSQL
+31 SEGAGQGTGSHL
-43 PYTATFESSLGDFT
+43 PYTVTFESSLGDFT

-64 FPWTCQYSCAQITS
+64 FPWTCQHSCAQITS

-121 NASELATN
+121 NASDLATN
-129 YQVLVSKDYSKE
+129 YQVLVSKDYTKDA
-141 NGVAAANWTVL
+141 GVAAASWTVL
-152 PLDLVQGSDW
+152 PLDLVQVSDW
-162 ETWTNTGNLNIP
+162 DTWTNTGNLNIP

-179 TANVTVA
+179 TANVTIA

-206 QGAGDNG
+206 QGAGDQGAGDSG

-235 GAFKNYTTSGEGA
+235 GGFKNYTTSGEGA

-290 SYEYIMRYN
+290 SYEYILRYN

-316 APAEGWT
+316 TPAEGWT
-323 LLVGKHTE
+323 LLVDKHTE

-336 TFAKEDVAIPAA
+336 TFAKEDIAIPAA
-348 YLGKTIRIAFR
+348 YLGKTVRIAFR

-380 AASGE
+380 APG
-385 GGNTGGGSEG
+385 
-395 VATGDG
+395 
-401 TLANPFNSVAA
+401 
-412 NAYVAAMAADVVSE
+412 
-426 NDVYIKGKIASVEEA
+426 
-441 YGTQFGNGSF
+441 
-451 TISDDGTSANGFKVW
+451 
-466 RALYLNN
+466 
-473 EKYQDG
+473 
-479 QTQIKVGDEV
+479 
-489 VVCGKVVNFKGNTP
+489 
-503 ETAQGQAYLY
+503 
-513 SLVSSEGGNTGGE
+513 EGGNTGGE
-526 GGGSVDNPITNDYIT
+526 GGGSVDTPITNDYIT
-541 VTAASFGLENG
+541 VTAASFGLENQA
-552 TAVPQLTLSDGT
+552 AVTELKLSDGT
-564 TLSFDGGGNTN
+564 TLTFDGGGNTN
-575 APKYYTAGTNIRMYP
+575 PPKYYNAGNNIRMYP
-590 KNTMTVKA
+590 KNTMTISA
-598 SKKIAAIVINVDK
+598 SKKIAAVVLNVDK
-611 YNGTICN
+611 YNGVICN
-618 ASGDISANPGSVSTS
+618 ASGDITANPGSVSTS
-633 EQVVTISSVNA
+633 GQVVTINNVNA
-644 TSTVITNTSTT
+644 NSTVITNTSTT

-662 RWISMTIYYVE
+662 RWISLTVYYVE

>member
-1 MKKTFQFLSLAFAAL
+1 MKKTFQFLALAFAAL
-16 CFTACEDVPAPFNIF
+16 CFTACEDVPAPYNIF
-31 SEGGGQGASSQL
+31 SEGAGQGTGSHL
-43 PYTATFESSLGDFT
+43 PYTVTFESSLGDFT

-64 FPWTCQYSCAQITS
+64 FPWTCQHSCAQITS

-106 VEAAHVSFDYILRYA
+106 VEAAHVAFDYILRYA

-129 YQVLVSKDYSKE
+129 YQVLVSKDYTKDA
-141 NGVAAANWTVL
+141 GVAAANWTVL

-162 ETWTNTGNLNIP
+162 DTWTNTGNLNIP

-179 TANVTVA
+179 TANVTIA

-197 WEVKNFVLD
+197 WEVKNFVLDQGAGD

-235 GAFKNYTTSGEGA
+235 GGFKNYTTSGEGA

-290 SYEYIMRYN
+290 SYEYILRYN

-316 APAEGWT
+316 TPAEGWT
-323 LLVGKHTE
+323 LLVDKHTE

-336 TFAKEDVAIPAA
+336 TFAKEDIAIPAA
-348 YLGKTIRIAFR
+348 YLGKTVRIAFR

-380 AASGE
+380 APG
-385 GGNTGGGSEG
+385 
-395 VATGDG
+395 
-401 TLANPFNSVAA
+401 
-412 NAYVAAMAADVVSE
+412 
-426 NDVYIKGKIASVEEA
+426 
-441 YGTQFGNGSF
+441 
-451 TISDDGTSANGFKVW
+451 
-466 RALYLNN
+466 
-473 EKYQDG
+473 
-479 QTQIKVGDEV
+479 
-489 VVCGKVVNFKGNTP
+489 
-503 ETAQGQAYLY
+503 
-513 SLVSSEGGNTGGE
+513 EGGNTGGE
-526 GGGSVDNPITNDYIT
+526 GGGSVDTPITNDYIT
-541 VTAASFGLENG
+541 VTAASFGLENQE
-552 TAVPQLTLSDGT
+552 AVTELKLSDGT
-564 TLSFDGGGNTN
+564 TLTFDGGGNTN
-575 APKYYTAGTNIRMYP
+575 PPKYYDGGKNIRMYP

-598 SKKIAAIVINVDK
+598 SKKIAAVVLNVDK

-618 ASGDISANPGSVSTS
+618 ASGDITANPGSVSTS
-633 EQVVTISSVNA
+633 EQVVTISNVNA

-662 RWISMTIYYVE
+662 RWISLTVYYVE

>member
-1 MKKTFQFLSLAFAAL
+1 MKKTFQFLALAFAAL
-16 CFTACEDVPAPFNIF
+16 CFTACEDVPAPYNIF
-31 SEGGGQGASSQL
+31 SEGAGQGTGSHL
-43 PYTATFESSLGDFT
+43 PYTVTFESSLGDFT

-64 FPWTCQYSCAQITS
+64 FPWTCQHSCAQITS

-121 NASELATN
+121 NASDLATN
-129 YQVLVSKDYSKE
+129 YQVLVSKDYTKDA
-141 NGVAAANWTVL
+141 GVAAASWTVL
-152 PLDLVQGSDW
+152 PLDLVQVSDW
-162 ETWTNTGNLNIP
+162 DTWTNTGNLNIP

-179 TANVTVA
+179 TANVTIA

-206 QGAGDNG
+206 QGAGDQGAGDSG

-235 GAFKNYTTSGEGA
+235 GGFKNYTTSGEGA

-290 SYEYIMRYN
+290 SYEYILRYN

-316 APAEGWT
+316 TPAEGWT
-323 LLVGKHTE
+323 LLVDKHTE

-336 TFAKEDVAIPAA
+336 TFAKEDIAIPAA
-348 YLGKTIRIAFR
+348 YLGKTVRIAFR

-380 AASGE
+380 APG
-385 GGNTGGGSEG
+385 
-395 VATGDG
+395 
-401 TLANPFNSVAA
+401 
-412 NAYVAAMAADVVSE
+412 
-426 NDVYIKGKIASVEEA
+426 
-441 YGTQFGNGSF
+441 
-451 TISDDGTSANGFKVW
+451 
-466 RALYLNN
+466 
-473 EKYQDG
+473 
-479 QTQIKVGDEV
+479 
-489 VVCGKVVNFKGNTP
+489 
-503 ETAQGQAYLY
+503 
-513 SLVSSEGGNTGGE
+513 EGGNTGGE
-526 GGGSVDNPITNDYIT
+526 GGGSVDTPITNDYIT
-541 VTAASFGLENG
+541 VTAASFGMGNG
-552 TAVPQLTLSDGT
+552 EAVSELKLSDGT
-564 TLSFDGGGNTN
+564 TLTFDGGGNTS
-575 APKYYTAGTNIRMYP
+575 APKYYDGGKNIRMYP
-590 KNTMTVKA
+590 KNTMTISA
-598 SKKIAAIVINVDK
+598 SKKIAAVVLNVDK
-611 YNGTICN
+611 YNGVICN

-633 EQVVTISSVNA
+633 GQVVTINNVNA
-644 TSTVITNTSTT
+644 NSTVITNTSTT

-662 RWISMTIYYVE
+662 RWISLTVYYVE

>member
-1 MKKTFQFLSLAFAAL
+1 MKKTFQFLALAFAAL
-16 CFTACEDVPAPFNIF
+16 CFTACEDVPAPYNIF
-31 SEGGGQGASSQL
+31 SEGAGQGTGSHL
-43 PYTATFESSLGDFT
+43 PYTVTFESSLGDFT

-64 FPWTCQYSCAQITS
+64 FPWTCQHSCAQITS

-121 NASELATN
+121 NASDLATN
-129 YQVLVSKDYSKE
+129 YQVLVSKDYTKDA
-141 NGVAAANWTVL
+141 GVAAASWTVL
-152 PLDLVQGSDW
+152 PLDLVQVSDW
-162 ETWTNTGNLNIP
+162 DTWTNTGNLNIP
-174 AEFCN
+174 AAFCN
-179 TANVTVA
+179 TANVTIA

-197 WEVKNFVLD
+197 WEVKNFVLDQGAGD

-235 GAFKNYTTSGEGA
+235 GGFKNYTTSGEGA

-276 SPEISLAGQTAVHV
+276 SPEISLAGQTAVHL
-290 SYEYIMRYN
+290 SYEYILRYN

-316 APAEGWT
+316 TPAEGWT
-323 LLVGKHTE
+323 LLVDKHTE

-336 TFAKEDVAIPAA
+336 TFAKEDIAIPAA
-348 YLGKTIRIAFR
+348 YLGKKVRIAFR

-380 AASGE
+380 APG
-385 GGNTGGGSEG
+385 
-395 VATGDG
+395 
-401 TLANPFNSVAA
+401 
-412 NAYVAAMAADVVSE
+412 
-426 NDVYIKGKIASVEEA
+426 
-441 YGTQFGNGSF
+441 
-451 TISDDGTSANGFKVW
+451 
-466 RALYLNN
+466 
-473 EKYQDG
+473 
-479 QTQIKVGDEV
+479 
-489 VVCGKVVNFKGNTP
+489 
-503 ETAQGQAYLY
+503 
-513 SLVSSEGGNTGGE
+513 EGGNTGGE
-526 GGGSVDNPITNDYIT
+526 GGGTVDTPITNDYIT
-541 VTAASFGLENG
+541 VTAASFGLENQE
-552 TAVPQLTLSDGT
+552 AVTELKLSDGT
-564 TLSFDGGGNTN
+564 TLTFDGGGNTN
-575 APKYYTAGTNIRMYP
+575 PPKYYNAGNNIRMYP

-598 SKKIAAIVINVDK
+598 SKKIAAIVLNVDK

-633 EQVVTISSVNA
+633 EQVVTISNVNA
-644 TSTVITNTSTT
+644 NSTVITNTSTT

-662 RWISMTIYYVE
+662 RWISLTVYYVE

>member
-1 MKKTFQFLSLAFAAL
+1 MKKTFQFLALAFAAL
-16 CFTACEDVPAPFNIF
+16 CFTACEDVPAPYNIF
-31 SEGGGQGASSQL
+31 SEGAGQGTGSHL
-43 PYTATFESSLGDFT
+43 PYTVTFESSLGDFT

-64 FPWTCQYSCAQITS
+64 FPWTCQHSCAQITS

-121 NASELATN
+121 NASDLATN
-129 YQVLVSKDYSKE
+129 YQVLVSKDYTKDA
-141 NGVAAANWTVL
+141 GAAAASWTVL
-152 PLDLVQGSDW
+152 PLDLVQVSDW
-162 ETWTNTGNLNIP
+162 DTWTNTGNLNIP

-179 TANVTVA
+179 TVNVTIA

-197 WEVKNFVLD
+197 WEVKNFVLDQGAGD

-235 GAFKNYTTSGEGA
+235 GGFKNYTTSGEGA
-248 WTIDYSTAKAT
+248 WMIDYSTAKAT

-290 SYEYIMRYN
+290 SYEYILRYN

-323 LLVGKHTE
+323 LLVDKHTE

-336 TFAKEDVAIPAA
+336 TFAKEDIAIPAA
-348 YLGKTIRIAFR
+348 YLGKTVRIAFR

-380 AASGE
+380 APG
-385 GGNTGGGSEG
+385 
-395 VATGDG
+395 
-401 TLANPFNSVAA
+401 
-412 NAYVAAMAADVVSE
+412 
-426 NDVYIKGKIASVEEA
+426 
-441 YGTQFGNGSF
+441 
-451 TISDDGTSANGFKVW
+451 
-466 RALYLNN
+466 
-473 EKYQDG
+473 
-479 QTQIKVGDEV
+479 
-489 VVCGKVVNFKGNTP
+489 
-503 ETAQGQAYLY
+503 
-513 SLVSSEGGNTGGE
+513 EGGNTGGE
-526 GGGSVDNPITNDYIT
+526 GGGTVDTPITNDYIT
-541 VTAASFGLENG
+541 VTAASFGLENQE
-552 TAVPQLTLSDGT
+552 AVTELKLSDGT
-564 TLSFDGGGNTN
+564 TLTFDGGGNTN
-575 APKYYTAGTNIRMYP
+575 PPKYYNAGNNIRMYP

-598 SKKIAAIVINVDK
+598 SKKIAAIVLNVDK

-618 ASGDISANPGSVSTS
+618 ASGDITANPGSVSTS
-633 EQVVTISSVNA
+633 GQVVTINNVNA
-644 TSTVITNTSTT
+644 NSTVITNTSTT

-662 RWISMTIYYVE
+662 RWISLTVYYVE

>member
-1 MKKTFQFLSLAFAAL
+1 MKKTFQFLALAFAAL
-16 CFTACEDVPAPFNIF
+16 CFTACEDVPAPYNIF
-31 SEGGGQGASSQL
+31 SEGAGQGTGSHL
-43 PYTATFESSLGDFT
+43 PYTVTFESSLGDFT
-57 TENTVGD
+57 TENIVGD
-64 FPWTCQYSCAQITS
+64 FPWTCQHSCAQITS

-121 NASELATN
+121 NASDLATN
-129 YQVLVSKDYSKE
+129 YQVLVSKDYTKDA
-141 NGVAAANWTVL
+141 GVAAASWTVL
-152 PLDLVQGSDW
+152 PLDLVQVSDW
-162 ETWTNTGNLNIP
+162 DTWTNTGNLNIP

-179 TANVTVA
+179 TANVTIA

-206 QGAGDNG
+206 QGAGDQGAGDSG

-235 GAFKNYTTSGEGA
+235 GGFKNYTTSGEGA

-290 SYEYIMRYN
+290 SYEYILRYN

-316 APAEGWT
+316 TPAEGWT
-323 LLVGKHTE
+323 LLVDKHTE

-336 TFAKEDVAIPAA
+336 TFAKEDIAIPAA
-348 YLGKTIRIAFR
+348 YLGKTVRIAFR

-380 AASGE
+380 APG
-385 GGNTGGGSEG
+385 
-395 VATGDG
+395 
-401 TLANPFNSVAA
+401 
-412 NAYVAAMAADVVSE
+412 
-426 NDVYIKGKIASVEEA
+426 
-441 YGTQFGNGSF
+441 
-451 TISDDGTSANGFKVW
+451 
-466 RALYLNN
+466 
-473 EKYQDG
+473 
-479 QTQIKVGDEV
+479 
-489 VVCGKVVNFKGNTP
+489 
-503 ETAQGQAYLY
+503 
-513 SLVSSEGGNTGGE
+513 EGGNTGGE
-526 GGGSVDNPITNDYIT
+526 GGGSVDTPITNDYIT
-541 VTAASFGLENG
+541 VTAASFGLENQA
-552 TAVPQLTLSDGT
+552 AVTELKLSDGT
-564 TLSFDGGGNTN
+564 TLTFDGGGNTN
-575 APKYYTAGTNIRMYP
+575 PPKYYNAGNNIRMYP

-598 SKKIAAIVINVDK
+598 SKKIAAIVLNVDK
-611 YNGTICN
+611 YNGDICN
-618 ASGDISANPGSVSTS
+618 ASGDITANPGSVSTS
-633 EQVVTISSVNA
+633 GQVVTINNVNA
-644 TSTVITNTSTT
+644 NSTVITNTSTT

-662 RWISMTIYYVE
+662 RWISLTVYYVE

>member
-1 MKKTFQFLSLAFAAL
+1 MKKTFQFLALAFAAL
-16 CFTACEDVPAPFNIF
+16 CFTACEDVPAPYNIF
-31 SEGGGQGASSQL
+31 SEGAGQGTGSHL
-43 PYTATFESSLGDFT
+43 PYTVTFESSLGDFT

-64 FPWTCQYSCAQITS
+64 FPWTCQHSCAQITS

-121 NASELATN
+121 NASDLATN
-129 YQVLVSKDYSKE
+129 YQVLVSKDYTKDA
-141 NGVAAANWTVL
+141 GVAAASWTVL
-152 PLDLVQGSDW
+152 PLDLVQVSDW
-162 ETWTNTGNLNIP
+162 DTWTNTGNLNIP
-174 AEFCN
+174 AAFCN
-179 TANVTVA
+179 TANVTIA

-206 QGAGDNG
+206 QGAGDQGAGDSG

-235 GAFKNYTTSGEGA
+235 GGFKNYTTSGEGA

-290 SYEYIMRYN
+290 SYEYILRYN

-316 APAEGWT
+316 TPAEGWT
-323 LLVGKHTE
+323 LLVDKHTE

-336 TFAKEDVAIPAA
+336 TFAKEDIAIPAA
-348 YLGKTIRIAFR
+348 YLGKTVRIAFR

-380 AASGE
+380 APG
-385 GGNTGGGSEG
+385 
-395 VATGDG
+395 
-401 TLANPFNSVAA
+401 
-412 NAYVAAMAADVVSE
+412 
-426 NDVYIKGKIASVEEA
+426 
-441 YGTQFGNGSF
+441 
-451 TISDDGTSANGFKVW
+451 
-466 RALYLNN
+466 
-473 EKYQDG
+473 
-479 QTQIKVGDEV
+479 
-489 VVCGKVVNFKGNTP
+489 
-503 ETAQGQAYLY
+503 
-513 SLVSSEGGNTGGE
+513 EGGNTGGE
-526 GGGSVDNPITNDYIT
+526 GGGSVDTPITNDYIT
-541 VTAASFGLENG
+541 VTAASFGLENQA
-552 TAVPQLTLSDGT
+552 AVTELKLSDGT
-564 TLSFDGGGNTN
+564 TLTFDGGGNTN
-575 APKYYTAGTNIRMYP
+575 PPKYYNAGNNIRMYP

-598 SKKIAAIVINVDK
+598 SKKIAAIVLNVDK

-618 ASGDISANPGSVSTS
+618 ASGDITANPGSVSTS
-633 EQVVTISSVNA
+633 GQVVTINNVNA
-644 TSTVITNTSTT
+644 SSTVITNTSTT

-662 RWISMTIYYVE
+662 RWISLTVYYVE

>member
-1 MKKTFQFLSLAFAAL
+1 MKKTFQFLALAFAAL
-16 CFTACEDVPAPFNIF
+16 CFTACEDVPAPYNIF
-31 SEGGGQGASSQL
+31 SEGAGQGTGSHL
-43 PYTATFESSLGDFT
+43 PYTVTFESSLGDFT

-64 FPWTCQYSCAQITS
+64 FPWTCQHSCAQITS

-121 NASELATN
+121 NASDLATN
-129 YQVLVSKDYSKE
+129 YQVLVSKDYTKDA
-141 NGVAAANWTVL
+141 GVAAASWTVL
-152 PLDLVQGSDW
+152 PLDLVQVSDW
-162 ETWTNTGNLNIP
+162 DTWTNTGNLNIP

-179 TANVTVA
+179 TANVTIA

-206 QGAGDNG
+206 QGAGDQGAGDNG

-219 GGVKTL
+219 SGVKTL

-235 GAFKNYTTSGEGA
+235 GGFKNYTTSGEGA

-290 SYEYIMRYN
+290 SYEYILRYN

-316 APAEGWT
+316 TPAEGWT
-323 LLVGKHTE
+323 LLVDKHTE

-336 TFAKEDVAIPAA
+336 TFAKEDIAIPAA
-348 YLGKTIRIAFR
+348 YLGKTVRIAFR

-380 AASGE
+380 APG
-385 GGNTGGGSEG
+385 
-395 VATGDG
+395 
-401 TLANPFNSVAA
+401 
-412 NAYVAAMAADVVSE
+412 
-426 NDVYIKGKIASVEEA
+426 
-441 YGTQFGNGSF
+441 
-451 TISDDGTSANGFKVW
+451 
-466 RALYLNN
+466 
-473 EKYQDG
+473 
-479 QTQIKVGDEV
+479 
-489 VVCGKVVNFKGNTP
+489 
-503 ETAQGQAYLY
+503 
-513 SLVSSEGGNTGGE
+513 EGGNTGGE
-526 GGGSVDNPITNDYIT
+526 GGGTVDTPITNDYIT
-541 VTAASFGLENG
+541 VTAASFGLENQA
-552 TAVPQLTLSDGT
+552 AVTELKLSDGT
-564 TLSFDGGGNTN
+564 TLTFDGGGNTN
-575 APKYYTAGTNIRMYP
+575 PPKYYNAGNNIRMYP

-598 SKKIAAIVINVDK
+598 SKKIAAIVLNVDK

-618 ASGDISANPGSVSTS
+618 ASGDITANPGSVSTS
-633 EQVVTISSVNA
+633 GQVVTINNVNA
-644 TSTVITNTSTT
+644 NSTVITNTSTT

-662 RWISMTIYYVE
+662 RWISLTVYYVE

>member
-1 MKKTFQFLSLAFAAL
+1 MKKTFQFLALAFAAL
-16 CFTACEDVPAPFNIF
+16 CFTACEDVPAPYNIF
-31 SEGGGQGASSQL
+31 SEGAGQGTGSHL
-43 PYTATFESSLGDFT
+43 PYTVTFESSLGDFT

-64 FPWTCQYSCAQITS
+64 FPWTCQHSCAQITS

-121 NASELATN
+121 NASDLATN
-129 YQVLVSKDYSKE
+129 YQVLVSKDYTKDA
-141 NGVAAANWTVL
+141 GVAAASWTVL
-152 PLDLVQGSDW
+152 PLDLVQVSDW
-162 ETWTNTGNLNIP
+162 DTWTNTGNLNIP

-179 TANVTVA
+179 TANVTIA

-206 QGAGDNG
+206 QGAGDQGAGDSG

-235 GAFKNYTTSGEGA
+235 GGFKNYTTSGEGA

-290 SYEYIMRYN
+290 SYEYILRYN

-316 APAEGWT
+316 TPAEGWT
-323 LLVGKHTE
+323 LLVDKHTE

-336 TFAKEDVAIPAA
+336 TFAKEDIAIPAA
-348 YLGKTIRIAFR
+348 YLGKTVRIAFR

-380 AASGE
+380 APG
-385 GGNTGGGSEG
+385 
-395 VATGDG
+395 
-401 TLANPFNSVAA
+401 
-412 NAYVAAMAADVVSE
+412 
-426 NDVYIKGKIASVEEA
+426 
-441 YGTQFGNGSF
+441 
-451 TISDDGTSANGFKVW
+451 
-466 RALYLNN
+466 
-473 EKYQDG
+473 
-479 QTQIKVGDEV
+479 
-489 VVCGKVVNFKGNTP
+489 
-503 ETAQGQAYLY
+503 
-513 SLVSSEGGNTGGE
+513 EGGNTGGE
-526 GGGSVDNPITNDYIT
+526 GGGSVDTPITNDYIT
-541 VTAASFGLENG
+541 VTAASFGLENQA
-552 TAVPQLTLSDGT
+552 AVTELKLSDGT
-564 TLSFDGGGNTN
+564 TLTFDGGGNTN
-575 APKYYTAGTNIRMYP
+575 PPKYYNAGNNIRMYP

-598 SKKIAAIVINVDK
+598 SKKIAAIVLNVDK

-618 ASGDISANPGSVSTS
+618 ASGDITANPGSVSTS
-633 EQVVTISSVNA
+633 GQVVTINNVNA
-644 TSTVITNTSTT
+644 NSTVITNTSTT

-662 RWISMTIYYVE
+662 RWISLTVYYVE

>member
-1 MKKTFQFLSLAFAAL
+1 MKKTFQFLALAFAAL
-16 CFTACEDVPAPFNIF
+16 CFTACEDVPAPYNIF
-31 SEGGGQGASSQL
+31 SEGAGQGTGSHL
-43 PYTATFESSLGDFT
+43 PYTVTFESSLGDFT

-64 FPWTCQYSCAQITS
+64 FPWTCQHSCAQITS

-121 NASELATN
+121 NASDLATN
-129 YQVLVSKDYSKE
+129 YQVLVSKDYTKDA
-141 NGVAAANWTVL
+141 GVAAASWTVL
-152 PLDLVQGSDW
+152 PLDLVQVSDW
-162 ETWTNTGNLNIP
+162 DTWTNTGNLNIP
-174 AEFCN
+174 AAFCN
-179 TANVTVA
+179 TANVTIA

-197 WEVKNFVLD
+197 WEVKNFVLDQGAGD

-235 GAFKNYTTSGEGA
+235 GGFKNYTTSGEGA

-290 SYEYIMRYN
+290 SYEYILRYN

-316 APAEGWT
+316 TPAEGWT
-323 LLVGKHTE
+323 LLVDKHTE

-336 TFAKEDVAIPAA
+336 TFAKEDIAIPAA
-348 YLGKTIRIAFR
+348 YLGKTVRIAFR

-380 AASGE
+380 APG
-385 GGNTGGGSEG
+385 
-395 VATGDG
+395 
-401 TLANPFNSVAA
+401 
-412 NAYVAAMAADVVSE
+412 
-426 NDVYIKGKIASVEEA
+426 
-441 YGTQFGNGSF
+441 
-451 TISDDGTSANGFKVW
+451 
-466 RALYLNN
+466 
-473 EKYQDG
+473 
-479 QTQIKVGDEV
+479 
-489 VVCGKVVNFKGNTP
+489 
-503 ETAQGQAYLY
+503 
-513 SLVSSEGGNTGGE
+513 EGGNTGGE
-526 GGGSVDNPITNDYIT
+526 GGGSVDTPITNDYIT
-541 VTAASFGLENG
+541 VTAASFGLENQA
-552 TAVPQLTLSDGT
+552 AVTELKLSDGT
-564 TLSFDGGGNTN
+564 TLTFDGGGGTH
-575 APKYYTAGTNIRMYP
+575 APKYYTYTAGANIRMYP

-598 SKKIAAIVINVDK
+598 SKKIAAVVLNVDK
-611 YNGTICN
+611 YNGVICN
-618 ASGDISANPGSVSTS
+618 ASGDIAANPGSVSTS
-633 EQVVTISSVNA
+633 GQVVTINNVNA
-644 TSTVITNTSTT
+644 NSTVITNTSTT

-662 RWISMTIYYVE
+662 RWISLTVYYVE

>member
-1 MKKTFQFLSLAFAAL
+1 MKKTFQFLALAFAAL
-16 CFTACEDVPAPFNIF
+16 CFTACEDVPAPYNIF
-31 SEGGGQGASSQL
+31 SEGAGQGTGSHL
-43 PYTATFESSLGDFT
+43 PYTVTFESSLGDFT

-64 FPWTCQYSCAQITS
+64 FPWTCQHSCAQITS

-121 NASELATN
+121 NASDLATN
-129 YQVLVSKDYSKE
+129 YQVLVSKDYTKDA
-141 NGVAAANWTVL
+141 GVAAASWTVL
-152 PLDLVQGSDW
+152 PLDLVQVSDW
-162 ETWTNTGNLNIP
+162 DTWTNTGNLNIP

-179 TANVTVA
+179 TANVTIA

-197 WEVKNFVLD
+197 WEVKNFVLDQGAGD

-235 GAFKNYTTSGEGA
+235 GGFKNYTTSGEGA

-290 SYEYIMRYN
+290 SYEYILRYN

-316 APAEGWT
+316 TPAEGWT
-323 LLVGKHTE
+323 LLVDKHTE

-336 TFAKEDVAIPAA
+336 TFAKEDIAIPAA
-348 YLGKTIRIAFR
+348 YLGKTVRIAFR

-380 AASGE
+380 APG
-385 GGNTGGGSEG
+385 
-395 VATGDG
+395 
-401 TLANPFNSVAA
+401 
-412 NAYVAAMAADVVSE
+412 
-426 NDVYIKGKIASVEEA
+426 
-441 YGTQFGNGSF
+441 
-451 TISDDGTSANGFKVW
+451 
-466 RALYLNN
+466 
-473 EKYQDG
+473 
-479 QTQIKVGDEV
+479 
-489 VVCGKVVNFKGNTP
+489 
-503 ETAQGQAYLY
+503 
-513 SLVSSEGGNTGGE
+513 EGGNTGGE
-526 GGGSVDNPITNDYIT
+526 GGGTVDTPITNDYIT
-541 VTAASFGLENG
+541 VTAASFGLENQA
-552 TAVPQLTLSDGT
+552 AVTELKLSDGT
-564 TLSFDGGGNTN
+564 TLTFDGGGNTN
-575 APKYYTAGTNIRMYP
+575 PPKYYNAGNNIRMYP

-598 SKKIAAIVINVDK
+598 SKKIAAIVLNVDK

-633 EQVVTISSVNA
+633 EQVVTISNVNA

-662 RWISMTIYYVE
+662 RWISLTVYYVE

>member
-1 MKKTFQFLSLAFAAL
+1 MKKTFQFLALAFAAL
-16 CFTACEDVPAPFNIF
+16 CFTACEDVPAPYNIF
-31 SEGGGQGASSQL
+31 SEGAGQGTGSHL
-43 PYTATFESSLGDFT
+43 PYTVTFESSLGDFT

-64 FPWTCQYSCAQITS
+64 FPWTCQHSCAQITS

-121 NASELATN
+121 NASDLATN
-129 YQVLVSKDYSKE
+129 YQVLVSKDYTKDA
-141 NGVAAANWTVL
+141 GVAAASWTVL
-152 PLDLVQGSDW
+152 PLDLVQVSDW
-162 ETWTNTGNLNIP
+162 DTWTNTGNLNIP
-174 AEFCN
+174 AAFCN
-179 TANVTVA
+179 TANVTIA

-197 WEVKNFVLD
+197 WEVKNFVLDQGAGD

-235 GAFKNYTTSGEGA
+235 GGFKNYTTSGEGA

-290 SYEYIMRYN
+290 SYEYILRYN

-316 APAEGWT
+316 TPAEGWT
-323 LLVGKHTE
+323 LLVDKHTE

-336 TFAKEDVAIPAA
+336 TFAKEDIAIPAA

-380 AASGE
+380 APG
-385 GGNTGGGSEG
+385 
-395 VATGDG
+395 
-401 TLANPFNSVAA
+401 
-412 NAYVAAMAADVVSE
+412 
-426 NDVYIKGKIASVEEA
+426 
-441 YGTQFGNGSF
+441 
-451 TISDDGTSANGFKVW
+451 
-466 RALYLNN
+466 
-473 EKYQDG
+473 
-479 QTQIKVGDEV
+479 
-489 VVCGKVVNFKGNTP
+489 
-503 ETAQGQAYLY
+503 
-513 SLVSSEGGNTGGE
+513 EGGNTGGE
-526 GGGSVDNPITNDYIT
+526 GGGSVDTPITNDYIT
-541 VTAASFGLENG
+541 VTAASFGLENQA
-552 TAVPQLTLSDGT
+552 AVTELKLSDGT
-564 TLSFDGGGNTN
+564 TLTFDGGGNTN
-575 APKYYTAGTNIRMYP
+575 PPKYYNAGNNIRMYP

-598 SKKIAAIVINVDK
+598 SKKIAAIVLNVDK

-618 ASGDISANPGSVSTS
+618 ASGDITANPGSVSTS
-633 EQVVTISSVNA
+633 GQVVTINNVNA
-644 TSTVITNTSTT
+644 NSTVITNTSTT

-662 RWISMTIYYVE
+662 RWISLTVYYVE

>member
-1 MKKTFQFLSLAFAAL
+1 MKKTFQFLALAFAAL
-16 CFTACEDVPAPFNIF
+16 CFTACEDVPAPYNIF
-31 SEGGGQGASSQL
+31 SEGAGQGTGSHL
-43 PYTATFESSLGDFT
+43 PYTVTFESSLGDFT

-64 FPWTCQYSCAQITS
+64 FPWTCQHSCAQITS

-121 NASELATN
+121 NASDLATN
-129 YQVLVSKDYSKE
+129 YQVLVSKDYTKDA
-141 NGVAAANWTVL
+141 GVAAASWTVL
-152 PLDLVQGSDW
+152 PLDLVQVSDW
-162 ETWTNTGNLNIP
+162 DTWTNTGNLNIP

-179 TANVTVA
+179 TANVTIA

-206 QGAGDNG
+206 QGAGDQGAGDSG

-235 GAFKNYTTSGEGA
+235 GGFKNYTTSGEGA

-290 SYEYIMRYN
+290 SYEYILRYN

-316 APAEGWT
+316 TPAEGWT
-323 LLVGKHTE
+323 LLVDKHTE

-336 TFAKEDVAIPAA
+336 TFAKEDIAIPAA
-348 YLGKTIRIAFR
+348 YLGKTVRIAFR

-380 AASGE
+380 APG
-385 GGNTGGGSEG
+385 
-395 VATGDG
+395 
-401 TLANPFNSVAA
+401 
-412 NAYVAAMAADVVSE
+412 
-426 NDVYIKGKIASVEEA
+426 
-441 YGTQFGNGSF
+441 
-451 TISDDGTSANGFKVW
+451 
-466 RALYLNN
+466 
-473 EKYQDG
+473 
-479 QTQIKVGDEV
+479 
-489 VVCGKVVNFKGNTP
+489 
-503 ETAQGQAYLY
+503 
-513 SLVSSEGGNTGGE
+513 EGGNTGGE
-526 GGGSVDNPITNDYIT
+526 GGGSVDTPITNDYIT
-541 VTAASFGLENG
+541 VTAASFGLENQA
-552 TAVPQLTLSDGT
+552 AVTELKLSDGT
-564 TLSFDGGGNTN
+564 TLTFDGGGNTIP
-575 APKYYTAGTNIRMYP
+575 PKYYKAGNNIRMYP
-590 KNTMTVKA
+590 KNTMTISA
-598 SKKIAAIVINVDK
+598 SKKIAAVVLNVDK
-611 YNGTICN
+611 YNGDICN
-618 ASGDISANPGSVSTS
+618 ASGDITANPGSVSTS
-633 EQVVTISSVNA
+633 EQVVTINNVNA

-662 RWISMTIYYVE
+662 RWISLTVYYVE

>member
-1 MKKTFQFLSLAFAAL
+1 MKKTFQFLALAFAAL
-16 CFTACEDVPAPFNIF
+16 CFTACEDVPAPYNIF
-31 SEGGGQGASSQL
+31 SEGAGQGTGSHL
-43 PYTATFESSLGDFT
+43 PYTVTFESSLGDFT

-64 FPWTCQYSCAQITS
+64 FPWTCQHSCAQITS

-121 NASELATN
+121 NASDLATN
-129 YQVLVSKDYSKE
+129 YQVLVSKDYTKDA
-141 NGVAAANWTVL
+141 GVAAASWTVL
-152 PLDLVQGSDW
+152 PLDLVQVSDW
-162 ETWTNTGNLNIP
+162 DTWTNTGNLNIP
-174 AEFCN
+174 AAFCN
-179 TANVTVA
+179 TANVTIA

-206 QGAGDNG
+206 QGAGDQGAGDSG

-235 GAFKNYTTSGEGA
+235 GGFKNYTTSGEGA

-290 SYEYIMRYN
+290 SYEYILRYN

-316 APAEGWT
+316 TPAEGWT
-323 LLVGKHTE
+323 LLVDKHTE

-336 TFAKEDVAIPAA
+336 TFAKEDIAIPAA
-348 YLGKTIRIAFR
+348 YLGKTVRIAFR

-380 AASGE
+380 APG
-385 GGNTGGGSEG
+385 
-395 VATGDG
+395 
-401 TLANPFNSVAA
+401 
-412 NAYVAAMAADVVSE
+412 
-426 NDVYIKGKIASVEEA
+426 
-441 YGTQFGNGSF
+441 
-451 TISDDGTSANGFKVW
+451 
-466 RALYLNN
+466 
-473 EKYQDG
+473 
-479 QTQIKVGDEV
+479 
-489 VVCGKVVNFKGNTP
+489 
-503 ETAQGQAYLY
+503 
-513 SLVSSEGGNTGGE
+513 EGGNTGGE
-526 GGGSVDNPITNDYIT
+526 GGGSVDTPITNDYIT
-541 VTAASFGLENG
+541 VTAASFGLENQA
-552 TAVPQLTLSDGT
+552 AVTELKLSDGT
-564 TLSFDGGGNTN
+564 TLTFDGGGNTIP
-575 APKYYTAGTNIRMYP
+575 PKYYKAGNNIRMYP
-590 KNTMTVKA
+590 KNTMTISA
-598 SKKIAAIVINVDK
+598 SKKIAAVVLNVDK
-611 YNGTICN
+611 YNGDICN
-618 ASGDISANPGSVSTS
+618 ASGDITANPGSVSTS
-633 EQVVTISSVNA
+633 EQVVTISNVNA

-655 TSTPSQI
+655 TGPKSQI
-662 RWISMTIYYVE
+662 RWVSLTVYYVE

>member
-1 MKKTFQFLSLAFAAL
+1 MKKTFQFLALAFAAL
-16 CFTACEDVPAPFNIF
+16 CFTACEDVPAPYNIF
-31 SEGGGQGASSQL
+31 SEGAGQGTGSHL
-43 PYTATFESSLGDFT
+43 PYTVTFESSLGDFT

-64 FPWTCQYSCAQITS
+64 FPWTCQHSCAQITS

-121 NASELATN
+121 NASDLATN
-129 YQVLVSKDYSKE
+129 YQVLVSKDYTKDA
-141 NGVAAANWTVL
+141 GVAAASWTVL
-152 PLDLVQGSDW
+152 PLDLVQVSDW
-162 ETWTNTGNLNIP
+162 DTWTNTGNLNIP
-174 AEFCN
+174 AAFCN
-179 TANVTVA
+179 TANVTIA

-197 WEVKNFVLD
+197 WEVKNFVLDQGAGD

-235 GAFKNYTTSGEGA
+235 GGFKNYTTSGEGA

-276 SPEISLAGQTAVHV
+276 SPEISLAGQTAVHL
-290 SYEYIMRYN
+290 SYEYILRYN

-316 APAEGWT
+316 NPAEGWT
-323 LLVGKHTE
+323 LLVDKHTE

-336 TFAKEDVAIPAA
+336 TFAKEDIAIPAA
-348 YLGKTIRIAFR
+348 YLGKTVRIAFR

-380 AASGE
+380 APG
-385 GGNTGGGSEG
+385 
-395 VATGDG
+395 
-401 TLANPFNSVAA
+401 
-412 NAYVAAMAADVVSE
+412 
-426 NDVYIKGKIASVEEA
+426 
-441 YGTQFGNGSF
+441 
-451 TISDDGTSANGFKVW
+451 
-466 RALYLNN
+466 
-473 EKYQDG
+473 
-479 QTQIKVGDEV
+479 
-489 VVCGKVVNFKGNTP
+489 
-503 ETAQGQAYLY
+503 
-513 SLVSSEGGNTGGE
+513 EGGNTGGE
-526 GGGSVDNPITNDYIT
+526 GGGSVDTPITNDYIT
-541 VTAASFGLENG
+541 VTAASFGLENQA
-552 TAVPQLTLSDGT
+552 AVTELKLSDGT
-564 TLSFDGGGNTN
+564 TLTFDGGGNTN
-575 APKYYTAGTNIRMYP
+575 PPKYYNAGNNIRMYP

-598 SKKIAAIVINVDK
+598 SKKIAAIVLNVDK

-618 ASGDISANPGSVSTS
+618 ASGDITANPGSVSTS
-633 EQVVTISSVNA
+633 GQVVTINNVNA
-644 TSTVITNTSTT
+644 NSTVITNTSTT

-662 RWISMTIYYVE
+662 RWISLTVYYVE

>member
-1 MKKTFQFLSLAFAAL
+1 MKKTFQFLALAFAAL
-16 CFTACEDVPAPFNIF
+16 CFTACEDVPAPYNIF
-31 SEGGGQGASSQL
+31 SEGAGQGTGSHL
-43 PYTATFESSLGDFT
+43 PYTVTFESSLGDFT

-64 FPWTCQYSCAQITS
+64 FPWTCQHSCAQITS

-121 NASELATN
+121 NASDLATN
-129 YQVLVSKDYSKE
+129 YQVLVSKDYTKDA
-141 NGVAAANWTVL
+141 GVAAASWTVL
-152 PLDLVQGSDW
+152 PLDLVQVSDW
-162 ETWTNTGNLNIP
+162 DTWTNTGNLNIP

-179 TANVTVA
+179 TANVTIA

-206 QGAGDNG
+206 QGAGDQGAGDSG

-235 GAFKNYTTSGEGA
+235 GGFKNYTTSGEGA

-290 SYEYIMRYN
+290 SYEYILRYN

-316 APAEGWT
+316 TPAEGWT
-323 LLVGKHTE
+323 LLVDKHTE

-336 TFAKEDVAIPAA
+336 TFAKEDIAIPAA
-348 YLGKTIRIAFR
+348 YLGKTVRIAFR

-380 AASGE
+380 APG
-385 GGNTGGGSEG
+385 
-395 VATGDG
+395 
-401 TLANPFNSVAA
+401 
-412 NAYVAAMAADVVSE
+412 
-426 NDVYIKGKIASVEEA
+426 
-441 YGTQFGNGSF
+441 
-451 TISDDGTSANGFKVW
+451 
-466 RALYLNN
+466 
-473 EKYQDG
+473 
-479 QTQIKVGDEV
+479 
-489 VVCGKVVNFKGNTP
+489 
-503 ETAQGQAYLY
+503 
-513 SLVSSEGGNTGGE
+513 EGGNTGGE
-526 GGGSVDNPITNDYIT
+526 GGGSVDTPITNDYIT
-541 VTAASFGLENG
+541 VTAASFGLEHQA
-552 TAVPQLTLSDGT
+552 AVTELKLSDGT
-564 TLSFDGGGNTN
+564 TLTFDGGGGTH
-575 APKYYTAGTNIRMYP
+575 APKYYTYTAGANIRMYP
-590 KNTMTVKA
+590 KNTMTISA
-598 SKKIAAIVINVDK
+598 SKKIAAVVLNVDK
-611 YNGTICN
+611 YNGVICN
-618 ASGDISANPGSVSTS
+618 ASGDIAANPGSVSTS
-633 EQVVTISSVNA
+633 GQVVTINNVNA
-644 TSTVITNTSTT
+644 NSTVITNTSTT

-662 RWISMTIYYVE
+662 RWISLTVYYVE

>member
-1 MKKTFQFLSLAFAAL
+1 MKKTFQFLALAFAAL
-16 CFTACEDVPAPFNIF
+16 CFTACEDVPAPYNIF
-31 SEGGGQGASSQL
+31 SEGAGQGTGSHL
-43 PYTATFESSLGDFT
+43 PYTVTFESSLGDFT

-64 FPWTCQYSCAQITS
+64 FPWTCQHSCAQITS

-121 NASELATN
+121 NASDLATN
-129 YQVLVSKDYSKE
+129 YQVLVSKDYTKDA
-141 NGVAAANWTVL
+141 GVAAASWTVL
-152 PLDLVQGSDW
+152 PLDLVQVSDW
-162 ETWTNTGNLNIP
+162 DTWTNTGNLNIP

-179 TANVTVA
+179 TAKVTIA

-197 WEVKNFVLD
+197 WEVKNFVLDQGAGD

-235 GAFKNYTTSGEGA
+235 GGFKNYTTSGEGA

-290 SYEYIMRYN
+290 SYEYILRYN

-316 APAEGWT
+316 TPAEGWT
-323 LLVGKHTE
+323 LLVDKHTE

-336 TFAKEDVAIPAA
+336 TFAKEDIAIPAA
-348 YLGKTIRIAFR
+348 YLGKTVRIAFR

-380 AASGE
+380 APG
-385 GGNTGGGSEG
+385 
-395 VATGDG
+395 
-401 TLANPFNSVAA
+401 
-412 NAYVAAMAADVVSE
+412 
-426 NDVYIKGKIASVEEA
+426 
-441 YGTQFGNGSF
+441 
-451 TISDDGTSANGFKVW
+451 
-466 RALYLNN
+466 
-473 EKYQDG
+473 
-479 QTQIKVGDEV
+479 
-489 VVCGKVVNFKGNTP
+489 
-503 ETAQGQAYLY
+503 
-513 SLVSSEGGNTGGE
+513 EGGNTGGE
-526 GGGSVDNPITNDYIT
+526 GGGSVDTPITNDYIT
-541 VTAASFGLENG
+541 VTAASFGMGNG
-552 TAVPQLTLSDGT
+552 EAVSELKLSDGT
-564 TLSFDGGGNTN
+564 TLTFDGGGNTS
-575 APKYYTAGTNIRMYP
+575 APKYYDGGKNIRMYP
-590 KNTMTVKA
+590 KNTMTISA
-598 SKKIAAIVINVDK
+598 SKKIAAVVLNVDK
-611 YNGTICN
+611 YNGVICN
-618 ASGDISANPGSVSTS
+618 ASGDISANPGSVSSS
-633 EQVVTISSVNA
+633 EQVVTISNVNA

-662 RWISMTIYYVE
+662 RWISLTVYYVE

>member
-1 MKKTFQFLSLAFAAL
+1 MKKTFQFLALAFAAL
-16 CFTACEDVPAPFNIF
+16 CFTACEDVPAPYNIF
-31 SEGGGQGASSQL
+31 SEGAGQGTGSHL
-43 PYTATFESSLGDFT
+43 PYTVTFESSLGDFT

-64 FPWTCQYSCAQITS
+64 FPWTCQHSCAQITS

-121 NASELATN
+121 NASDLATN
-129 YQVLVSKDYSKE
+129 YQVLVCKDYTKDA
-141 NGVAAANWTVL
+141 GVAAASWTVL
-152 PLDLVQGSDW
+152 PLDLVQVSDW
-162 ETWTNTGNLNIP
+162 DTWTNTGNLNIP

-179 TANVTVA
+179 TANVTIA

-197 WEVKNFVLD
+197 WEVKNFVLDQGAGD

-235 GAFKNYTTSGEGA
+235 GGFKNYTTSGEGA

-290 SYEYIMRYN
+290 SYEYILRYN

-316 APAEGWT
+316 NPAEGWT
-323 LLVGKHTE
+323 LLVDKHTE

-336 TFAKEDVAIPAA
+336 TFAKEDIAIPDA

-380 AASGE
+380 APG
-385 GGNTGGGSEG
+385 
-395 VATGDG
+395 
-401 TLANPFNSVAA
+401 
-412 NAYVAAMAADVVSE
+412 
-426 NDVYIKGKIASVEEA
+426 
-441 YGTQFGNGSF
+441 
-451 TISDDGTSANGFKVW
+451 
-466 RALYLNN
+466 
-473 EKYQDG
+473 
-479 QTQIKVGDEV
+479 
-489 VVCGKVVNFKGNTP
+489 
-503 ETAQGQAYLY
+503 
-513 SLVSSEGGNTGGE
+513 EGGNTGGE
-526 GGGSVDNPITNDYIT
+526 GGGSVDTPITNDYIT
-541 VTAASFGLENG
+541 VTAASFGLENQA
-552 TAVPQLTLSDGT
+552 AVTELKLSDGT
-564 TLSFDGGGNTN
+564 TLTFDGGGNTN
-575 APKYYTAGTNIRMYP
+575 PPKYYNAGNNIRMYP

-598 SKKIAAIVINVDK
+598 SKKIAAIVLNVDK

-618 ASGDISANPGSVSTS
+618 ASGDITANPGSVSTS
-633 EQVVTISSVNA
+633 GQVVTINNVNA
-644 TSTVITNTSTT
+644 NSTVITNTSTT

-662 RWISMTIYYVE
+662 RWISLTVYYVE

>member
-1 MKKTFQFLSLAFAAL
+1 MKKTFQFLALAFAAL
-16 CFTACEDVPAPFNIF
+16 CFTACEDVPAPYNIF
-31 SEGGGQGASSQL
+31 SEGAGQGTGSHL
-43 PYTATFESSLGDFT
+43 PYTVTFESSLGDFT

-64 FPWTCQYSCAQITS
+64 FPWTCQHSCAQITS

-121 NASELATN
+121 NASDLATN
-129 YQVLVSKDYSKE
+129 YQVLVSKDYTKDA
-141 NGVAAANWTVL
+141 GVAAASWTVL
-152 PLDLVQGSDW
+152 PLDLVQVSDW
-162 ETWTNTGNLNIP
+162 DTWTNTGNLNIP
-174 AEFCN
+174 AAFCN
-179 TANVTVA
+179 TANVTIA

-197 WEVKNFVLD
+197 WEVKNFVLDQGAGD

-235 GAFKNYTTSGEGA
+235 GGFKNYTTSGEGA
-248 WTIDYSTAKAT
+248 WMIDYSTAKAT

-290 SYEYIMRYN
+290 SYEYILRYN

-316 APAEGWT
+316 TPAEGWT
-323 LLVGKHTE
+323 LLVDKHTE

-336 TFAKEDVAIPAA
+336 TFAKEDIAIPAA
-348 YLGKTIRIAFR
+348 YLGKTVRIAFR

-380 AASGE
+380 APG
-385 GGNTGGGSEG
+385 
-395 VATGDG
+395 
-401 TLANPFNSVAA
+401 
-412 NAYVAAMAADVVSE
+412 
-426 NDVYIKGKIASVEEA
+426 
-441 YGTQFGNGSF
+441 
-451 TISDDGTSANGFKVW
+451 
-466 RALYLNN
+466 
-473 EKYQDG
+473 
-479 QTQIKVGDEV
+479 
-489 VVCGKVVNFKGNTP
+489 
-503 ETAQGQAYLY
+503 
-513 SLVSSEGGNTGGE
+513 EGGNTGGE
-526 GGGSVDNPITNDYIT
+526 GGGSVDTPITNDYIT
-541 VTAASFGLENG
+541 VTAASFGLENQA
-552 TAVPQLTLSDGT
+552 AVTELKLSDGT
-564 TLSFDGGGNTN
+564 TLTFDGGGNTN
-575 APKYYTAGTNIRMYP
+575 PPKYYNAGNNIRMYP

-598 SKKIAAIVINVDK
+598 SKKIAAIVLNVDK
-611 YNGTICN
+611 YNGDICN
-618 ASGDISANPGSVSTS
+618 ASGDITANPGSVSTS
-633 EQVVTISSVNA
+633 EQVVTISNVNA

-655 TSTPSQI
+655 TGPKSQI
-662 RWISMTIYYVE
+662 RWVSLTVYYVE

>member
-1 MKKTFQFLSLAFAAL
+1 MKKTFQFLALAFAAL
-16 CFTACEDVPAPFNIF
+16 CFTACEDVPAPYNIF
-31 SEGGGQGASSQL
+31 SEGAGQGTGSHL
-43 PYTATFESSLGDFT
+43 PYTVTFESSLGDFT

-64 FPWTCQYSCAQITS
+64 FPWTCQHSCAQITS

-121 NASELATN
+121 NASDLATN
-129 YQVLVSKDYSKE
+129 YQVLVSKDYTKDA
-141 NGVAAANWTVL
+141 GVAAASWTVL
-152 PLDLVQGSDW
+152 PLDLVQVSDW
-162 ETWTNTGNLNIP
+162 DTWTNTGNLNIP

-179 TANVTVA
+179 TANVTIA

-197 WEVKNFVLD
+197 WEVKNFVLDQGAGD

-235 GAFKNYTTSGEGA
+235 GGFKNYTTSGEGA

-290 SYEYIMRYN
+290 SYEYILRYN

-323 LLVGKHTE
+323 LLVDKHTE

-336 TFAKEDVAIPAA
+336 TFAKEDIAIPAA
-348 YLGKTIRIAFR
+348 YLGKTVRIAFR

-380 AASGE
+380 APG
-385 GGNTGGGSEG
+385 
-395 VATGDG
+395 
-401 TLANPFNSVAA
+401 
-412 NAYVAAMAADVVSE
+412 
-426 NDVYIKGKIASVEEA
+426 
-441 YGTQFGNGSF
+441 
-451 TISDDGTSANGFKVW
+451 
-466 RALYLNN
+466 
-473 EKYQDG
+473 
-479 QTQIKVGDEV
+479 
-489 VVCGKVVNFKGNTP
+489 
-503 ETAQGQAYLY
+503 
-513 SLVSSEGGNTGGE
+513 EGGNTGGE
-526 GGGSVDNPITNDYIT
+526 GGGSVDTPITNDYIT
-541 VTAASFGLENG
+541 VTAASFGLENQE
-552 TAVPQLTLSDGT
+552 AVTELKLSDGT
-564 TLSFDGGGNTN
+564 TLTFDGGGGTH
-575 APKYYTAGTNIRMYP
+575 APKYYTYTAGANIRMYP

-598 SKKIAAIVINVDK
+598 SKKIAAVVLNVDK
-611 YNGTICN
+611 YNGVICN
-618 ASGDISANPGSVSTS
+618 ASGDIAANPGSVSTS
-633 EQVVTISSVNA
+633 GQVVTINNVNA
-644 TSTVITNTSTT
+644 NSTVITNTSTT

-662 RWISMTIYYVE
+662 RWISLTVYYVE

>member
-1 MKKTFQFLSLAFAAL
+1 MKKTFQFLVLAFAAL
-16 CFTACEDVPAPFNIF
+16 CFTACEDVPAPYNIF
-31 SEGGGQGASSQL
+31 SEGAGQGTGSHL
-43 PYTATFESSLGDFT
+43 PYTVTFESSLGDFT

-64 FPWTCQYSCAQITS
+64 FPWTCQHSCAQITS

-121 NASELATN
+121 NASDLATN
-129 YQVLVSKDYSKE
+129 YQVLVSKDYTKDA
-141 NGVAAANWTVL
+141 GVAAASWTVL
-152 PLDLVQGSDW
+152 PLDLVQVSDW
-162 ETWTNTGNLNIP
+162 DTWTNTGNLNIP

-179 TANVTVA
+179 TANVTIA

-206 QGAGDNG
+206 QGAGDQGAGDSG

-235 GAFKNYTTSGEGA
+235 GGFKNYTTSGEGA

-290 SYEYIMRYN
+290 SYEYILRYN

-316 APAEGWT
+316 TPAEGWT
-323 LLVGKHTE
+323 LLVDKHTE

-336 TFAKEDVAIPAA
+336 TFAKEDIAIPAA
-348 YLGKTIRIAFR
+348 YLGKTVRIAFR

-380 AASGE
+380 APG
-385 GGNTGGGSEG
+385 
-395 VATGDG
+395 
-401 TLANPFNSVAA
+401 
-412 NAYVAAMAADVVSE
+412 
-426 NDVYIKGKIASVEEA
+426 
-441 YGTQFGNGSF
+441 
-451 TISDDGTSANGFKVW
+451 
-466 RALYLNN
+466 
-473 EKYQDG
+473 
-479 QTQIKVGDEV
+479 
-489 VVCGKVVNFKGNTP
+489 
-503 ETAQGQAYLY
+503 
-513 SLVSSEGGNTGGE
+513 EGGNTGGE
-526 GGGSVDNPITNDYIT
+526 GGGSVDTPITNDYIT
-541 VTAASFGLENG
+541 VTAASFGLENQA
-552 TAVPQLTLSDGT
+552 AVTELKLSDGT
-564 TLSFDGGGNTN
+564 TLTFDGGGNTN
-575 APKYYTAGTNIRMYP
+575 PPKYYNAGNNIRMYP
-590 KNTMTVKA
+590 KNTMTISA
-598 SKKIAAIVINVDK
+598 SKKIAAVVLNVDK
-611 YNGTICN
+611 YNGVICN
-618 ASGDISANPGSVSTS
+618 ASGDISANPGSVSSS
-633 EQVVTISSVNA
+633 EQVVTISNVNA

-662 RWISMTIYYVE
+662 RWISLTVYYVE

>member
-1 MKKTFQFLSLAFAAL
+1 MKKTFQFLALAFAAL
-16 CFTACEDVPAPFNIF
+16 CFTACEDVPAPYNIF
-31 SEGGGQGASSQL
+31 SEGAGQGTGSHL
-43 PYTATFESSLGDFT
+43 PYTVTFESSLGDFT

-64 FPWTCQYSCAQITS
+64 FPWTCQHSCAQITS

-121 NASELATN
+121 NASDLATN
-129 YQVLVSKDYSKE
+129 YQVLVSKDYTKDA
-141 NGVAAANWTVL
+141 GVAAASWTVL
-152 PLDLVQGSDW
+152 PLDLVQVSDW
-162 ETWTNTGNLNIP
+162 DTWTNTGNLNIP

-179 TANVTVA
+179 TANVTIA

-206 QGAGDNG
+206 QGAGDNGAGDNG

-235 GAFKNYTTSGEGA
+235 GGFKNYTTSGEGA

-290 SYEYIMRYN
+290 SYEYILRYN

-316 APAEGWT
+316 TPAEGWT
-323 LLVGKHTE
+323 LLVDKHTE

-336 TFAKEDVAIPAA
+336 TFAKEDIAIPAA
-348 YLGKTIRIAFR
+348 YLGKTVRIAFR

-380 AASGE
+380 APG
-385 GGNTGGGSEG
+385 
-395 VATGDG
+395 
-401 TLANPFNSVAA
+401 
-412 NAYVAAMAADVVSE
+412 
-426 NDVYIKGKIASVEEA
+426 
-441 YGTQFGNGSF
+441 
-451 TISDDGTSANGFKVW
+451 
-466 RALYLNN
+466 
-473 EKYQDG
+473 
-479 QTQIKVGDEV
+479 
-489 VVCGKVVNFKGNTP
+489 
-503 ETAQGQAYLY
+503 
-513 SLVSSEGGNTGGE
+513 EGGNTGGE
-526 GGGSVDNPITNDYIT
+526 GGGSVDTPITNDYIT
-541 VTAASFGLENG
+541 VTAASFGLENQA
-552 TAVPQLTLSDGT
+552 AVTELKLSDGT
-564 TLSFDGGGNTN
+564 TLTFDGGGNTN
-575 APKYYTAGTNIRMYP
+575 PPKYYNAGNNIRMYP
-590 KNTMTVKA
+590 KNTMTISA
-598 SKKIAAIVINVDK
+598 SKKIAAIVLNVDK

-618 ASGDISANPGSVSTS
+618 ASGDITANPGSVSTS
-633 EQVVTISSVNA
+633 GQVVTINNVNA
-644 TSTVITNTSTT
+644 NSTVITNTSTT

-662 RWISMTIYYVE
+662 RWISLTVYYVE